1 MKNKLLITT
10 ALVALVSASNAYADA
25 LNITDGDN
33 ITIEADQWDESLQK
47 TNNIYDSIS
56 MTGGSLTGTPDID
69 GSLTVAGDAE
79 FSGGTVNLTGHYDDE
94 DENNEKYS
102 DISATGKVTISGDKT
117 IVNIEQADISANNG
131 FEISGGKITM
141 GKDAGLVGVTKI
153 SGGEINATNV
163 SDITSRDVEISG
175 GKLNLVN
182 DCELT
187 DSGNVTISD
196 KAEINVGKDSRLMA
210 ETSILDGKLDSEA
223 DNSINIYGGT
233 INLNDNTRMI
243 RGSINYDTAN
253 DTNALVTENINANVK
268 GGIEMTGGVVNMN
281 GTSSIE
287 VYTSDGKLALDGSG
301 ISGSSAEELLA
312 KAPTINVNGNN
323 AINSDIDIKDGL
335 IKINKGAA
343 LTSGDINLTSGNYA
357 SIIDLAGTLDANVI
371 GDGNTMGSDKA
382 QMTVWDAN
390 AKVKGT
396 VEGLTDLNIRSDLSL
411 ASAFEKGATY
421 IKNINVYGSNLN
433 LDNEKFNDAE
443 NLILNGKSTA
453 KLAKDFTVYNKLKVK
468 DGSTLDVGTSKLS
481 AGNVELF
488 EDATVNMKVAALDNH
503 GLIAADKITF
513 IGGNAEDGYVN
524 GANQNINLNITMENG
539 LVKKG
544 ETTDLTL
551 MTATNG
557 FDGDFNN
564 VKVSNNRY
572 EFEQTEAGKFKV
584 TGTATGEDIAKDA
597 GGSMNNAGTAA
608 AWVDG
613 DSFKAGTQAAAVAS
627 SLNELSQKAGSEQA
641 YIDALT
647 AIAPEVAPLVHK
659 TQTETTNQIFGAV
672 SSRLSGGSVASA
684 ANGMSS
690 GDSVFKRGAMWV
702 QGLFNKSKLDD
713 TSKAKGFDADST
725 GIAMGAEKYINDDV
739 KAGIGYA
746 YTNTDIDGF
755 MRDTDID
762 THTAMVYG
770 EYKPSNWY
778 VNGIATYSWSDY
790 SEKKNVAGNQVKA
803 DYDVDTIGLQAMTGY
818 DMQVKGFNLTPE
830 AGLRYVHISQD
841 AYKDS
846 ADQKVS
852 ANDADILTGVIGA
865 KASKDFAL
873 ENGMNL
879 RPEARLAMTYDLM
892 NDDNNSV
899 VTLAN
904 GSAYSV
910 NGEALDR
917 FGIEFGA
924 GLTADVN
931 DNVELSV
938 GYEGK
943 FREDYQDHT
952 GLFNAKYKF

>member
-10 ALVALVSASNAYADA
+10 ALAALVSASNAYADA
-25 LNITDGDN
+25 LNIADGDN

-94 DENNEKYS
+94 DEDNEKYS

-141 GKDAGLVGVTKI
+141 GEDAGLVGVTKI
-153 SGGEINATNV
+153 AGGEINATNV
-163 SDITSRDVEISG
+163 SDITSRNVEISG

-182 DCELT
+182 DSELT
-187 DSGNVTISD
+187 DSGNITISD
-196 KAEINVGKDSRLMA
+196 KAEINIGKDSRLMA
-210 ETSILDGKLDSEA
+210 ETSVLDGKLDSEA
-223 DNSINIYGGT
+223 NNSINISGGT
-233 INLNDNTRMI
+233 INLNDNARMI
-243 RGSINYDTAN
+243 RGSINYDTAS
-253 DTNALVTENINANVK
+253 DTNALVTENINTNVK

-287 VYTSDGKLALDGSG
+287 VYTTDGKLALDGSS
-301 ISGSSAEELLA
+301 ITGSSAEELLA
-312 KAPTINVNGNN
+312 KVPTINVNGNN
-323 AINSDIDIKDGL
+323 KIVSNVDVKDGL
-335 IKINKGAA
+335 IKVNKGAT

-357 SIIDLAGTLDANVI
+357 SIIDLAGTLDANV
-371 GDGNTMGSDKA
+371 TGSDKA
-382 QMTVWDAN
+382 QMTFFDSN
-390 AKVKGT
+390 AKIKGT
-396 VEGLTDLNIRSDLSL
+396 VDSIKDVNVRSNLSL
-411 ASAFEKGATY
+411 ASAFEKGATN
-421 IKNINVYGSNLN
+421 IDNINVYGSTLT
-433 LDNEKFNDAE
+433 LDNENFNEAK
-443 NLILNGKSTA
+443 NLILNEKSTA
-453 KLAKDFTVYNKLKVK
+453 KLAGDFTASNKVKVK
-468 DGSTLDVGTSKLS
+468 DGSILDLGTSTLNAK
-481 AGNVELF
+481 NVELF
-488 EDATVNMKVAALDNH
+488 EDAQVNLKVAALDNH
-503 GLIAADKITF
+503 GAIAASDKIIF
-513 IGGNAEDGYVN
+513 VGGNAEGGYVN
-524 GANQNINLNITMENG
+524 GANQNINLNVTMENG

-551 MTATNG
+551 LTATNG

-597 GGSMNNAGTAA
+597 GGSMNNAKTAA

-613 DSFKAGTQAAAVAS
+613 DSFKAGTQAAAIAS

-641 YIDALT
+641 YVDALT

-684 ANGMSS
+684 TNGMSS

-755 MRDTDID
+755 MRDTDVD

-803 DYDVDTIGLQAMTGY
+803 DYDVDTSGLQAMTGY

-841 AYKDS
+841 NYKDS

-904 GSAYSV
+904 GSAYQV

>member
-25 LNITDGDN
+25 LNIADGDTHK
-33 ITIEADQWDESLQK
+33 ITANETVDSLE
-47 TNNIYDSIS
+47 
-56 MTGGSLTGTPDID
+56 MTGGSLTGAADVEA
-69 GSLTVAGDAE
+69 SVNVSGDANI
-79 FSGGTVNLTGHYDDE
+79 SGGSVSLNGNYDE
-94 DENNEKYS
+94 D
-102 DISATGKVTISGDKT
+102 TGQYIEIGGNASISGDETK
-117 IVNIEQADISANNG
+117 INLNGGSGIAVNGRDSTFA
-131 FEISGGKITM
+131 ISGGNTTLTNHSTIH
-141 GKDAGLVGVTKI
+141 GVTEV
-153 SGGEINATNV
+153 SGGEIYADTQ
-163 SDITSRDVEISG
+163 SHISG
-175 GKLNLVN
+175 NEMSFNGGKISLNNGSDLRA
-182 DCELT
+182 
-187 DSGNVTISD
+187 SGDINISG
-196 KAEINVGKDSRLMA
+196 KAEINMGKDTLFLSETQAFDGVVNA
-210 ETSILDGKLDSEA
+210 ESDQ
-223 DNSINIYGGT
+223 SINISGGT
-233 INLNDNTRMI
+233 INLNDNAQFI
-243 RGSINYDTAN
+243 RGIMNRPAGADEE
-253 DTNALVTENINANVK
+253 LMTENIDAKVK
-268 GGIEMTGGVVNMN
+268 GNINMAGGTINMN
-281 GTSSIE
+281 GTSSIG

-335 IKINKGAA
+335 IKINKGAT

-357 SIIDLAGTLDANVI
+357 SIIDLAGTLNANVI
-371 GDGNTMGSDKA
+371 GDGNTMGADKA

-411 ASAFEKGATY
+411 ASAFEQGATY

-433 LDNEKFNDAE
+433 LDNEKFKDAE

-488 EDATVNMKVAALDNH
+488 EDATVNMKVAALDDH

-513 IGGNAEDGYVN
+513 IGGNATDGYVN
-524 GANQNINLNITMENG
+524 GANQNINLNVMIENG

-544 ETTDLTL
+544 ETSDLTL

-641 YIDALT
+641 YLNTLT
-647 AIAPEVAPLVHK
+647 AVAPEVAPLVHK

-725 GIAMGAEKYINDDV
+725 GLAMGAEKYINDDV

-755 MRDTDID
+755 MRDTDVD

-818 DMQVKGFNLTPE
+818 DMHVKGFNLTPE

-841 AYKDS
+841 SYKDS

>member
-25 LNITDGDN
+25 LNIADGDN

-79 FSGGTVNLTGHYDDE
+79 FSGGNVNLTGHYDDE
-94 DENNEKYS
+94 DEDNEKYS
-102 DISATGKVTISGDKT
+102 DISATGKVTISGDNT
-117 IVNIEQADISANNG
+117 VVNIEQADISANNG

-163 SDITSRDVEISG
+163 SDITSRNVEISG
-175 GKLNLVN
+175 GKITLVN
-182 DCELT
+182 DSELT
-187 DSGNVTISD
+187 DSGNITISD
-196 KAEINVGKDSRLMA
+196 KAEINIGKDSRLMT
-210 ETSILDGKLDSEA
+210 ETSVLDGKLDSEA
-223 DNSINIYGGT
+223 NNSINISGGT
-233 INLNDNTRMI
+233 INLNDNARMI
-243 RGSINYDTAN
+243 RGSINYDTAS

-287 VYTSDGKLALDGSG
+287 VYTTDGKLALDGSS
-301 ISGSSAEELLA
+301 ITGSSAEELLA

-323 AINSDIDIKDGL
+323 KIVSNVDVKDGL
-335 IKINKGAA
+335 IKVNKGAT

-357 SIIDLAGTLDANVI
+357 SIIDLAGTLDANV
-371 GDGNTMGSDKA
+371 TGSDKA
-382 QMTVWDAN
+382 QMTFFDSN
-390 AKVKGT
+390 AKIKGT
-396 VEGLTDLNIRSDLSL
+396 VDGIKDVNVRSNLSL
-411 ASAFEKGATY
+411 ASAFEKGATN
-421 IKNINVYGSNLN
+421 IDNINVYGSTLT
-433 LDNEKFNDAE
+433 LDNENFNEAK
-443 NLILNGKSTA
+443 NLILNEKSTA
-453 KLAKDFTVYNKLKVK
+453 KLAGDFTASNKVKVK
-468 DGSTLDVGTSKLS
+468 DGSILDLGTSTLNAK
-481 AGNVELF
+481 NVELF
-488 EDATVNMKVAALDNH
+488 EDAQVNLKVAALDNH
-503 GLIAADKITF
+503 GAIAASDKIIF
-513 IGGNAEDGYVN
+513 VGGNATDGYSN
-524 GANQNINLNITMENG
+524 GANKNINLNVTMENG

-564 VKVSNNRY
+564 VNVSNNRY
-572 EFEQTEAGKFKV
+572 SFEKTEAGKFKV

-641 YIDALT
+641 YVDALT
-647 AIAPEVAPLVHK
+647 AVAPEVAPLVHK

-672 SSRLSGGSVASA
+672 SSRLSGGSVTSA
-684 ANGMSS
+684 TNGMSS

-755 MRDTDID
+755 MRNTDVD

-841 AYKDS
+841 NYKDS

-904 GSAYSV
+904 GSAYQV

-931 DNVELSV
+931 DNVELSL

>member
-10 ALVALVSASNAYADA
+10 ALVALVSAGNAYADA
-25 LNITDGDN
+25 LNIADGDN

-69 GSLTVAGDAE
+69 GSLTVADDAE

-94 DENNEKYS
+94 DEDNEKYS
-102 DISATGKVTISGDKT
+102 DISATGKVTISGDNT
-117 IVNIEQADISANNG
+117 VVNIEQADISANNG

-163 SDITSRDVEISG
+163 SDITSRNVEISG
-175 GKLNLVN
+175 GKITLVN
-182 DCELT
+182 DSELT
-187 DSGNVTISD
+187 DSGNITISD
-196 KAEINVGKDSRLMA
+196 KAEINIGKDSRLMA

-223 DNSINIYGGT
+223 NNSINISGGT
-233 INLNDNTRMI
+233 INLNDNARMI
-243 RGSINYDTAN
+243 RGSINYDT
-253 DTNALVTENINANVK
+253 TNALVTENINANVK

-287 VYTSDGKLALDGSG
+287 VYTTDGKLALDGSG

-323 AINSDIDIKDGL
+323 KIVSDVDVKDGL
-335 IKINKGAA
+335 IKVNKGAT
-343 LTSGDINLTSGNYA
+343 LTSGDINLTSGKFA
-357 SIIDLAGTLDANVI
+357 SIIDLAGTLDANV
-371 GDGNTMGSDKA
+371 TGSDKA
-382 QMTVWDAN
+382 QMTFFDSN
-390 AKVKGT
+390 AKIKGT
-396 VEGLTDLNIRSDLSL
+396 VDGIKDVNVRSNLSL
-411 ASAFEKGATY
+411 ASAFEKGATN
-421 IKNINVYGSNLN
+421 IDNINVYGSTLT
-433 LDNEKFNDAE
+433 LDNENFNEAK
-443 NLILNGKSTA
+443 NLILNEKSTA
-453 KLAKDFTVYNKLKVK
+453 KLAGDFTASNKVKVK
-468 DGSTLDVGTSKLS
+468 DGSILDLGTSTLNAK
-481 AGNVELF
+481 NVELF
-488 EDATVNMKVAALDNH
+488 EDAQVNLKVAALDNH
-503 GLIAADKITF
+503 GAIAASDKIIF
-513 IGGNAEDGYVN
+513 VGGNAEDGYSN
-524 GANQNINLNITMENG
+524 GANKNINLNVTMENG

-564 VKVSNNRY
+564 VNVSNNRY
-572 EFEQTEAGKFKV
+572 SFEKTEAGKFKV

-627 SLNELSQKAGSEQA
+627 SLNELSQKVGSEQA
-641 YIDALT
+641 YLDALT
-647 AIAPEVAPLVHK
+647 AVAPEVAPLVHK

-684 ANGMSS
+684 SNGMSS

-755 MRDTDID
+755 MRNTDVD

-830 AGLRYVHISQD
+830 AGLRYVHIKQD
-841 AYKDS
+841 GYKDS

-904 GSAYSV
+904 GSAYAV
-910 NGEALDR
+910 EGEALDR

-924 GLTADVN
+924 GFTADVN

>member
-10 ALVALVSASNAYADA
+10 ALVALVSAGNAYADA
-25 LNITDGDN
+25 LNIADGDTHK
-33 ITIEADQWDESLQK
+33 ITANEMVDSLE
-47 TNNIYDSIS
+47 
-56 MTGGSLTGTPDID
+56 MTGGSLTGAADVEA
-69 GSLTVAGDAE
+69 SVNVSGDANI
-79 FSGGTVNLTGHYDDE
+79 SGGSVSLNGNYDE
-94 DENNEKYS
+94 DTGQYIEIGGNAN
-102 DISATGKVTISGDKT
+102 ISGDETKINLNGGSGIAVNGRDSTFTISGGNTTLTNHST
-117 IVNIEQADISANNG
+117 IH
-131 FEISGGKITM
+131 
-141 GKDAGLVGVTKI
+141 GVTEV
-153 SGGEINATNV
+153 SGGEIYADTQ
-163 SDITSRDVEISG
+163 SHISG
-175 GKLNLVN
+175 NEMSFNGGKISLNNGSDL
-182 DCELT
+182 LA
-187 DSGNVTISD
+187 SGDINISGET
-196 KAEINVGKDSRLMA
+196 EINMGKDTLFLSETQAFDGVVSA
-210 ETSILDGKLDSEA
+210 ESDQ
-223 DNSINIYGGT
+223 SINISGGT
-233 INLNDNTRMI
+233 INLNDNAQFI
-243 RGSINYDTAN
+243 RGVMNYPADA
-253 DTNALVTENINANVK
+253 DEELMTENIDAKVK
-268 GGIEMTGGVVNMN
+268 GGIEMTGGTINMN
-281 GTSSIE
+281 GTSSIG

-312 KAPTINVNGNN
+312 QAPTINVNGNN
-323 AINSDIDIKDGL
+323 AINSDINIKDGL
-335 IKINKGAA
+335 IKVNKGAT
-343 LTSGDINLTSGNYA
+343 LTSGGINLTSGNYA
-357 SIIDLAGTLDANVI
+357 SIIDLAGTLDANV
-371 GDGNTMGSDKA
+371 TGSDKA
-382 QMTVWDAN
+382 QMTFFDSN
-390 AKVKGT
+390 AKIKGT
-396 VEGLTDLNIRSDLSL
+396 VDSIKDVNVRSNLSL
-411 ASAFEKGATY
+411 ASAFEKGATN
-421 IKNINVYGSNLN
+421 IDNINVYGSTLS
-433 LDNEKFNDAE
+433 LDNENFNEAK
-443 NLILNGKSTA
+443 NLILNEKSTA
-453 KLAKDFTVYNKLKVK
+453 KLAGDFTASNKVKIK
-468 DGSTLDVGTSKLS
+468 DGSILDLGTSTLNAK
-481 AGNVELF
+481 NVELF
-488 EDATVNMKVAALDNH
+488 EDAQVNLKVAALDNH

-524 GANQNINLNITMENG
+524 GANQNINLNVTMENG

-564 VKVSNNRY
+564 VNVSNNRY
-572 EFEQTEAGKFKV
+572 SFEKTEAGKFKV
-584 TGTATGEDIAKDA
+584 TGTATGKDIAKDA

-627 SLNELSQKAGSEQA
+627 SLNELSQKVGSEQA
-641 YIDALT
+641 YVDALT
-647 AIAPEVAPLVHK
+647 AVAPEVAPLVHK

-684 ANGMSS
+684 SNGMSS

-725 GIAMGAEKYINDDV
+725 GIAMGAEKYINDDI

-755 MRDTDID
+755 MRDTDVD

-790 SEKKNVAGNQVKA
+790 SEKRNVAGNQVKA

-841 AYKDS
+841 SYKDS

-873 ENGMNL
+873 ENGINL

-904 GSAYSV
+904 GSAYQV

>member
-1 MKNKLLITT
+1 MKNRLLITT
-10 ALVALVSASNAYADA
+10 ALVALVSAGNAYADA
-25 LNITDGDN
+25 LNITDGDTHK
-33 ITIEADQWDESLQK
+33 ITANETVDSLE
-47 TNNIYDSIS
+47 
-56 MTGGSLTGTPDID
+56 MTGGSLTGAADVEA
-69 GSLTVAGDAE
+69 SVNVSGDANI
-79 FSGGTVNLTGHYDDE
+79 SGGSVSLNGNYDE
-94 DENNEKYS
+94 D
-102 DISATGKVTISGDKT
+102 TGQYIEIGGNASISGDETK
-117 IVNIEQADISANNG
+117 INLNGGSAIAVNERDRTFA
-131 FEISGGKITM
+131 ISGGNTTLTNHSVIHGITE
-141 GKDAGLVGVTKI
+141 V
-153 SGGEINATNV
+153 SGGEIYADTQ
-163 SDITSRDVEISG
+163 SHISG
-175 GKLNLVN
+175 NEMSFNGGKISLNNGSDLRA
-182 DCELT
+182 
-187 DSGNVTISD
+187 SGDINISGEI
-196 KAEINVGKDSRLMA
+196 EINMGKDTLFLSETQAFDGVVNA
-210 ETSILDGKLDSEA
+210 ESDQ
-223 DNSINIYGGT
+223 SINISGGT
-233 INLNDNTRMI
+233 INLNDNAQFI
-243 RGSINYDTAN
+243 RGIMNRPAGADEE
-253 DTNALVTENINANVK
+253 LMTENIDAKVK
-268 GGIEMTGGVVNMN
+268 GNINMAGGTINMN
-281 GTSSIE
+281 GTSSIG

-335 IKINKGAA
+335 IKINKGAT

-357 SIIDLAGTLDANVI
+357 SIIDLAGTLNANVI
-371 GDGNTMGSDKA
+371 GDGNTMGADKA

-411 ASAFEKGATY
+411 ASAFEQGATY

-433 LDNEKFNDAE
+433 LDNEKFKDAE

-488 EDATVNMKVAALDNH
+488 EDATVNMKVAALDDH

-513 IGGNAEDGYVN
+513 IGGNATDGYVN
-524 GANQNINLNITMENG
+524 GANQNINLNVMMENG

-551 MTATNG
+551 LTATNG
-557 FDGDFNN
+557 FEGDFNN

-613 DSFKAGTQAAAVAS
+613 DSFKAGTQAAMVAS

-641 YIDALT
+641 YVDALT
-647 AIAPEVAPLVHK
+647 AVAPEVAPLVHK

-672 SSRLSGGSVASA
+672 SSRLSGGSVTSA

-755 MRDTDID
+755 MRDTDVD

-841 AYKDS
+841 SYKDS

>member
-1 MKNKLLITT
+1 
-10 ALVALVSASNAYADA
+10 
-25 LNITDGDN
+25 
-33 ITIEADQWDESLQK
+33 
-47 TNNIYDSIS
+47 
-56 MTGGSLTGTPDID
+56 
-69 GSLTVAGDAE
+69 
-79 FSGGTVNLTGHYDDE
+79 
-94 DENNEKYS
+94 
-102 DISATGKVTISGDKT
+102 
-117 IVNIEQADISANNG
+117 
-131 FEISGGKITM
+131 
-141 GKDAGLVGVTKI
+141 
-153 SGGEINATNV
+153 
-163 SDITSRDVEISG
+163 
-175 GKLNLVN
+175 
-182 DCELT
+182 
-187 DSGNVTISD
+187 
-196 KAEINVGKDSRLMA
+196 
-210 ETSILDGKLDSEA
+210 
-223 DNSINIYGGT
+223 
-233 INLNDNTRMI
+233 
-243 RGSINYDTAN
+243 
-253 DTNALVTENINANVK
+253 
-268 GGIEMTGGVVNMN
+268 
-281 GTSSIE
+281 
-287 VYTSDGKLALDGSG
+287 
-301 ISGSSAEELLA
+301 
-312 KAPTINVNGNN
+312 
-323 AINSDIDIKDGL
+323 
-335 IKINKGAA
+335 
-343 LTSGDINLTSGNYA
+343 
-357 SIIDLAGTLDANVI
+357 
-371 GDGNTMGSDKA
+371 
-382 QMTVWDAN
+382 
-390 AKVKGT
+390 
-396 VEGLTDLNIRSDLSL
+396 
-411 ASAFEKGATY
+411 
-421 IKNINVYGSNLN
+421 
-433 LDNEKFNDAE
+433 
-443 NLILNGKSTA
+443 
-453 KLAKDFTVYNKLKVK
+453 
-468 DGSTLDVGTSKLS
+468 
-481 AGNVELF
+481 
-488 EDATVNMKVAALDNH
+488 
-503 GLIAADKITF
+503 
-513 IGGNAEDGYVN
+513 
-524 GANQNINLNITMENG
+524 
-539 LVKKG
+539 
-544 ETTDLTL
+544 

-557 FDGDFNN
+557 FEGDFNN

-597 GGSMNNAGTAA
+597 GGSKNNAKTAA

-613 DSFKAGTQAAAVAS
+613 DSFKAGTQAAAIAS
-627 SLNELSQKAGSEQA
+627 NLNELSQKAGSEQA

-647 AIAPEVAPLVHK
+647 AVAPEVAPLVHK

-755 MRDTDID
+755 MRDTDVD

-818 DMQVKGFNLTPE
+818 DMQVKSFNLTPE

-841 AYKDS
+841 SYKDS

-904 GSAYSV
+904 GSAYQV

>member
-10 ALVALVSASNAYADA
+10 ALVALVSAGNAYADA
-25 LNITDGDN
+25 LNIADGDTHK
-33 ITIEADQWDESLQK
+33 ITANETVDSLE
-47 TNNIYDSIS
+47 
-56 MTGGSLTGTPDID
+56 MTGGSLTGAADVEA
-69 GSLTVAGDAE
+69 SVNVSGDANI
-79 FSGGTVNLTGHYDDE
+79 SGGSVSLNGNYDE
-94 DENNEKYS
+94 D
-102 DISATGKVTISGDKT
+102 TGQYIEIVGNASISGDETK
-117 IVNIEQADISANNG
+117 INLNGGSGIAVNGRDSTFA
-131 FEISGGKITM
+131 ISGGNTTLTNHSTIH
-141 GKDAGLVGVTKI
+141 GVTEV
-153 SGGEINATNV
+153 SGGEIYADTQ
-163 SDITSRDVEISG
+163 SHISG
-175 GKLNLVN
+175 NEMSFNGGKISLNNGSDLRA
-182 DCELT
+182 
-187 DSGNVTISD
+187 SGDINISG
-196 KAEINVGKDSRLMA
+196 KAEINMGKDTLFLSETQAFDGVVNA
-210 ETSILDGKLDSEA
+210 ESDQ
-223 DNSINIYGGT
+223 SINISGGT
-233 INLNDNTRMI
+233 INLNDNAQFI
-243 RGSINYDTAN
+243 RGVMNYPADADEELMTENIDAKVKGSINM
-253 DTNALVTENINANVK
+253 I
-268 GGIEMTGGVVNMN
+268 GGVINMN
-281 GTSSIE
+281 GTSFIG

-335 IKINKGAA
+335 IKVNKGAT

-411 ASAFEKGATY
+411 ASAFEQGATY

-488 EDATVNMKVAALDNH
+488 EDATVNMKVATLDNH

-513 IGGNAEDGYVN
+513 IGGNAEDGYSN
-524 GANQNINLNITMENG
+524 GANKNINLNVTMENG

-551 MTATNG
+551 LTATNG

-572 EFEQTEAGKFKV
+572 EFEQIEAGKFEV

-597 GGSMNNAGTAA
+597 GGSINNAGTAA

-613 DSFKAGTQAAAVAS
+613 DSFKAGTQAAMVAS
-627 SLNELSQKAGSEQA
+627 SLNELSQKTGSEQA
-641 YIDALT
+641 YVDALT
-647 AIAPEVAPLVHK
+647 AVAPEVAPLVHK
-659 TQTETTNQIFGAV
+659 TQTETTNQIFNAV

-755 MRDTDID
+755 MRDTDVD

-790 SEKKNVAGNQVKA
+790 TEKKNVAGNQVKA

-841 AYKDS
+841 SYKDS

-904 GSAYSV
+904 GSAYQV

>member
-10 ALVALVSASNAYADA
+10 ALVALVTASNAYAEA
-25 LNITDGDN
+25 LNIANGDN
-33 ITIEADQWDESLQK
+33 ITIEADQWDDTFQK

-79 FSGGTVNLTGHYDDE
+79 FSGGNVNLTGHYDDE
-94 DENNEKYS
+94 DEDNEKYS

-153 SGGEINATNV
+153 SGGEVNATNV
-163 SDITSRDVEISG
+163 SDITSRNVEISG
-175 GKLNLVN
+175 GKITLVN
-182 DCELT
+182 DSELT
-187 DSGNVTISD
+187 DSGNITISD
-196 KAEINVGKDSRLMA
+196 KAEINIGKDSRLIA
-210 ETSILDGKLDSEA
+210 ETSIPDGKLDVEA
-223 DNSINIYGGT
+223 DNSINISGGT
-233 INLNDNTRMI
+233 INLNDNARMI
-243 RGSINYDTAN
+243 RGSINYDTAS
-253 DTNALVTENINANVK
+253 DTNALVTENVDANVK
-268 GGIEMTGGVVNMN
+268 GGIKMTGGVVNMN

-287 VYTSDGKLALDGSG
+287 VYTTDGKLALDGSA
-301 ISGSSAEELLA
+301 ITGSTAEELLS

-323 AINSDIDIKDGL
+323 KIISDVDVKDGL
-335 IKINKGAA
+335 INVNKGAY
-343 LTSGDINLTSGNYA
+343 LTSGDINLASGNFA
-357 SIIDLAGTLDANVI
+357 SIIDLAGTLDANV
-371 GDGNTMGSDKA
+371 TGSDKA
-382 QMTVWDAN
+382 QMTFLDSA

-396 VEGLTDLNIRSDLSL
+396 VDGIKDINVRSNLSL
-411 ASAFEKGATY
+411 ASAFEKGATN
-421 IKNINVYGSNLN
+421 IDNINVYGSTLN
-433 LDNEKFNDAE
+433 LDNENFNEAK
-443 NLILNGKSTA
+443 NLILNNKSTA
-453 KLAKDFTVYNKLKVK
+453 KLAGDFTASNKVKVK
-468 DGSTLDVGTSKLS
+468 DGSILDLGTSTLNAK
-481 AGNVELF
+481 NVELF
-488 EDATVNMKVAALDNH
+488 EDAQVNLKVAALDNH
-503 GLIAADKITF
+503 GAIAASDKIIF
-513 IGGNAEDGYVN
+513 VGGNDEDGYSN
-524 GANQNINLNITMENG
+524 GANKNINLNVTMENG

-551 MTATNG
+551 LTAANG
-557 FDGDFNN
+557 FDGDFN
-564 VKVSNNRY
+564 KVNIANNRY
-572 EFEQTEAGKFKV
+572 SFEKTEAGKFKV

-613 DSFKAGTQAAAVAS
+613 DTFKAGTQAAAVAS
-627 SLNELSQKAGSEQA
+627 SLNELSQKVGSEQA
-641 YIDALT
+641 YLDALT
-647 AIAPEVAPLVHK
+647 AVAPEVAPLVHK

-690 GDSVFKRGAMWV
+690 GDSIFKRGAMWV

-755 MRDTDID
+755 MRDTDVD

-818 DMQVKGFNLTPE
+818 DMQVKSFNLTPE

-841 AYKDS
+841 NYKDS

-904 GSAYSV
+904 GSAYQV

>member
-1 MKNKLLITT
+1 MCIR
-10 ALVALVSASNAYADA
+10 
-25 LNITDGDN
+25 
-33 ITIEADQWDESLQK
+33 
-47 TNNIYDSIS
+47 DS
-56 MTGGSLTGTPDID
+56 
-69 GSLTVAGDAE
+69 
-79 FSGGTVNLTGHYDDE
+79 
-94 DENNEKYS
+94 
-102 DISATGKVTISGDKT
+102 
-117 IVNIEQADISANNG
+117 
-131 FEISGGKITM
+131 
-141 GKDAGLVGVTKI
+141 
-153 SGGEINATNV
+153 
-163 SDITSRDVEISG
+163 
-175 GKLNLVN
+175 
-182 DCELT
+182 
-187 DSGNVTISD
+187 
-196 KAEINVGKDSRLMA
+196 
-210 ETSILDGKLDSEA
+210 
-223 DNSINIYGGT
+223 
-233 INLNDNTRMI
+233 
-243 RGSINYDTAN
+243 
-253 DTNALVTENINANVK
+253 
-268 GGIEMTGGVVNMN
+268 
-281 GTSSIE
+281 
-287 VYTSDGKLALDGSG
+287 
-301 ISGSSAEELLA
+301 
-312 KAPTINVNGNN
+312 
-323 AINSDIDIKDGL
+323 SDIDIKDGL
-335 IKINKGAA
+335 IKINKGAT

-357 SIIDLAGTLDANVI
+357 SIIDLAGTLNANVI
-371 GDGNTMGSDKA
+371 GDGNTMGSDKV

-411 ASAFEKGATY
+411 ASAFEQGATY

-488 EDATVNMKVAALDNH
+488 EDATVDMKVAALDNH

-524 GANQNINLNITMENG
+524 GANQNINLNVTMENG

-557 FDGDFNN
+557 FEGDFNN

-597 GGSMNNAGTAA
+597 GGSKNNAKTAA

-613 DSFKAGTQAAAVAS
+613 DSFKAGTQAAAIAS
-627 SLNELSQKAGSEQA
+627 NLNELSQKAGSEQA

-647 AIAPEVAPLVHK
+647 AVAPEVAPLVHK

-702 QGLFNKSKLDD
+702 QGLFNKSKLDA

-755 MRDTDID
+755 MRDTDVD

-818 DMQVKGFNLTPE
+818 DMQVKSFNLTPE

-841 AYKDS
+841 SYKDS

-904 GSAYSV
+904 GSAYQV

>member
-10 ALVALVSASNAYADA
+10 ALVALVSASNAYADT
-25 LNITDGDN
+25 LNIADGDTHK
-33 ITIEADQWDESLQK
+33 ITANETVDSLE
-47 TNNIYDSIS
+47 
-56 MTGGSLTGTPDID
+56 MTGGSLTGAADVD
-69 GSLTVAGDAE
+69 GSMTVSGNANI
-79 FSGGTVNLTGHYDDE
+79 SGGTVRLTGHYDDE
-94 DENNEKYS
+94 DEDNEKYS

-117 IVNIEQADISANNG
+117 IVNIEQADISAQNG

-141 GKDAGLVGVTKI
+141 GKDAGLVGVTQI

-182 DCELT
+182 DSELT
-187 DSGNVTISD
+187 DSGNITISD
-196 KAEINVGKDSRLMA
+196 KAEINIGKDSRLIA

-223 DNSINIYGGT
+223 NNSINISGGT
-233 INLNDNTRMI
+233 INLNDNARMI
-243 RGSINYDTAN
+243 RGSINYDTAS

-287 VYTSDGKLALDGSG
+287 VYTTDGKLALDGSS
-301 ISGSSAEELLA
+301 ITGSSAEELLA

-323 AINSDIDIKDGL
+323 KIVSNVDVKDGL
-335 IKINKGAA
+335 IKVNKGAT

-357 SIIDLAGTLDANVI
+357 SIIDLAGTLDANV
-371 GDGNTMGSDKA
+371 TGSDKA
-382 QMTVWDAN
+382 QMTFFDSN
-390 AKVKGT
+390 AKIKGT
-396 VEGLTDLNIRSDLSL
+396 VDSIKDVNVRSNLSL
-411 ASAFEKGATY
+411 ASAFEKGATN
-421 IKNINVYGSNLN
+421 IDNINVYGSTLT
-433 LDNEKFNDAE
+433 LDNENFNEAK
-443 NLILNGKSTA
+443 NLILNEKSTA
-453 KLAKDFTVYNKLKVK
+453 KLAGDFTASNKVKVK
-468 DGSTLDVGTSKLS
+468 DGSILDLGTSTLNAK
-481 AGNVELF
+481 NVELF
-488 EDATVNMKVAALDNH
+488 EDAQVNLKVAALDNH
-503 GLIAADKITF
+503 GAIAASDKIIF
-513 IGGNAEDGYVN
+513 VGGNAEDGYSN
-524 GANQNINLNITMENG
+524 GANKNINLNVTMENG

-564 VKVSNNRY
+564 VNVSNNRY
-572 EFEQTEAGKFKV
+572 SFEKTEAGKFKV

-613 DSFKAGTQAAAVAS
+613 DTFKAGTQAAAVAS
-627 SLNELSQKAGSEQA
+627 SLNELSQKVGSEQA
-641 YIDALT
+641 YLDALT
-647 AIAPEVAPLVHK
+647 AVAPEVAPLVHK

-684 ANGMSS
+684 SNGMSS

-713 TSKAKGFDADST
+713 TSEAKGFDADST
-725 GIAMGAEKYINDDV
+725 GIAMGAEKYINDDI

-755 MRDTDID
+755 MRDTDVD

-841 AYKDS
+841 SYKDS

-904 GSAYSV
+904 GSAYQV
-910 NGEALDR
+910 NGEALNR

-924 GLTADVN
+924 GLTTDVN

>member
-25 LNITDGDN
+25 LNIADGDTHK
-33 ITIEADQWDESLQK
+33 ITANETVDSLE
-47 TNNIYDSIS
+47 
-56 MTGGSLTGTPDID
+56 MTGG
-69 GSLTVAGDAE
+69 
-79 FSGGTVNLTGHYDDE
+79 NLTGAADVEASVNVSGDANISGGSVSLNGNYDE
-94 DENNEKYS
+94 D
-102 DISATGKVTISGDKT
+102 TGQYIEIGGNASISGDETK
-117 IVNIEQADISANNG
+117 INLNGGSAIAVNERDSTFA
-131 FEISGGKITM
+131 ISGGNTTLTNHSVIHGITE
-141 GKDAGLVGVTKI
+141 V
-153 SGGEINATNV
+153 SGGEIYADTQ
-163 SDITSRDVEISG
+163 SHISG
-175 GKLNLVN
+175 NEMSFNGGKISLNNGSDLRA
-182 DCELT
+182 
-187 DSGNVTISD
+187 SGDINISGEI
-196 KAEINVGKDSRLMA
+196 EINMGKDTLFLSETQAFDGVVNA
-210 ETSILDGKLDSEA
+210 ESDQ
-223 DNSINIYGGT
+223 SINISGGT
-233 INLNDNTRMI
+233 INLNDNAQFI
-243 RGSINYDTAN
+243 RGIMNRPAGADEE
-253 DTNALVTENINANVK
+253 LMTENIDAKVK
-268 GGIEMTGGVVNMN
+268 GNINMAGGTINMN
-281 GTSSIE
+281 GTSSIG

-301 ISGSSAEELLA
+301 ISDSSAEELLA

-335 IKINKGAA
+335 IKINKGAT

-357 SIIDLAGTLDANVI
+357 SIIDLAGTLNANVI
-371 GDGNTMGSDKA
+371 GDGNTMGADKA

-411 ASAFEKGATY
+411 ASAFEQGATY

-433 LDNEKFNDAE
+433 LDNEKFKDAE

-488 EDATVNMKVAALDNH
+488 EDAQVNMKVAALDNH

-513 IGGNAEDGYVN
+513 IGGNATDGYVN

-641 YIDALT
+641 YLNALT
-647 AIAPEVAPLVHK
+647 AVAPEVAPLVHK

-725 GIAMGAEKYINDDV
+725 GLAMGAEKYINDDV

-755 MRDTDID
+755 MRDTDVD

-841 AYKDS
+841 SYKDS

-904 GSAYSV
+904 GSAYQV

-952 GLFNAKYKF
+952 GLLNAKYKF

>member
-10 ALVALVSASNAYADA
+10 ALVALVSAGNAYADA

-33 ITIEADQWDESLQK
+33 ITIEADQWDDTFQK

-79 FSGGTVNLTGHYDDE
+79 FSGGAVNLTGHYDDE
-94 DENNEKYS
+94 DEDNEKYS
-102 DISATGKVTISGDKT
+102 DISATGKVTISGDNT
-117 IVNIEQADISANNG
+117 VVNIEQADISANNG

-163 SDITSRDVEISG
+163 SDITSRNVEISG

-182 DCELT
+182 DSELT
-187 DSGNVTISD
+187 DSGNITISD
-196 KAEINVGKDSRLMA
+196 KAEINIGKDSRLMA
-210 ETSILDGKLDSEA
+210 ETSIQDGKLDSEA
-223 DNSINIYGGT
+223 NNSINISGGT
-233 INLNDNTRMI
+233 INLNDNARMI
-243 RGSINYDTAN
+243 RGSINYDTTN
-253 DTNALVTENINANVK
+253 DTNALVTENTNANVK
-268 GGIEMTGGVVNMN
+268 GGIKMTGGVVNMN

-287 VYTSDGKLALDGSG
+287 VYTTDGKMALDGSS
-301 ISGSSAEELLA
+301 ITGSTAEELLA

-323 AINSDIDIKDGL
+323 KIVSDVDVKDGL
-335 IKINKGAA
+335 IKVNKGAT
-343 LTSGDINLTSGNYA
+343 LTSGDINLTSGNFA
-357 SIIDLAGTLDANVI
+357 SIIDLAGTLDANV
-371 GDGNTMGSDKA
+371 TGSDKA
-382 QMTVWDAN
+382 QMTFFDSN
-390 AKVKGT
+390 AKIKGT
-396 VEGLTDLNIRSDLSL
+396 VDSIKDVNIRSNLSL
-411 ASAFEKGATY
+411 ASAFEKGATN
-421 IKNINVYGSNLN
+421 IDNINVYGSTLTM
-433 LDNEKFNDAE
+433 DNENFNEAK
-443 NLILNGKSTA
+443 NLILNEKSTA
-453 KLAKDFTVYNKLKVK
+453 KLAGDFTASNKVKVK
-468 DGSTLDVGTSKLS
+468 DGSILDLGTSTLNAK
-481 AGNVELF
+481 NVELF
-488 EDATVNMKVAALDNH
+488 EDAQVNLKVVALDNH
-503 GLIAADKITF
+503 GAIAASDKITF
-513 IGGNAEDGYVN
+513 IGGNATDGYVN
-524 GANQNINLNITMENG
+524 GANKNINLNVTMENG

-551 MTATNG
+551 LTAING

-755 MRDTDID
+755 MRDTDVD

>member
-10 ALVALVSASNAYADA
+10 ALAALVSASNAYADA
-25 LNITDGDN
+25 LNIADGDN

-94 DENNEKYS
+94 DEDNEKYS

-141 GKDAGLVGVTKI
+141 GEDAGLVGVTKI
-153 SGGEINATNV
+153 AGGEINATNV
-163 SDITSRDVEISG
+163 SDITSRNVEISG

-182 DCELT
+182 DSELT
-187 DSGNVTISD
+187 DSGNITISD
-196 KAEINVGKDSRLMA
+196 KAEINIGKDSRLMA
-210 ETSILDGKLDSEA
+210 ETSVLDGKLDSEA
-223 DNSINIYGGT
+223 NNSINISGGT
-233 INLNDNTRMI
+233 INLNDNARMI
-243 RGSINYDTAN
+243 RGSINYDTAS
-253 DTNALVTENINANVK
+253 DTNALVTENINTNVK

-287 VYTSDGKLALDGSG
+287 VYTTDGKLALDGSS
-301 ISGSSAEELLA
+301 ITGSSAEELLA
-312 KAPTINVNGNN
+312 KVPTINVNGNN
-323 AINSDIDIKDGL
+323 KIVSNVDVKDGL
-335 IKINKGAA
+335 IKVNKGAT

-357 SIIDLAGTLDANVI
+357 SIIDLAGTLDANV
-371 GDGNTMGSDKA
+371 TGSDKA
-382 QMTVWDAN
+382 QMTFFDSN
-390 AKVKGT
+390 AKIKGT
-396 VEGLTDLNIRSDLSL
+396 VDSIKDVNVRSNLSL
-411 ASAFEKGATY
+411 ASAFEKGATN
-421 IKNINVYGSNLN
+421 IDNINVYGSTLT
-433 LDNEKFNDAE
+433 LDNENFNEAK
-443 NLILNGKSTA
+443 NLILNEKSTA
-453 KLAKDFTVYNKLKVK
+453 KLAGDFTASNKVKVK
-468 DGSTLDVGTSKLS
+468 DGSILDLGTSTLNAK
-481 AGNVELF
+481 NVELF
-488 EDATVNMKVAALDNH
+488 EDAQVNLKVAALDNH
-503 GLIAADKITF
+503 GAIAASDKIIF
-513 IGGNAEDGYVN
+513 VGGNAEDGYVN
-524 GANQNINLNITMENG
+524 GANQNINLNVTMENG

-551 MTATNG
+551 LTATNG

-597 GGSMNNAGTAA
+597 GGSMNNAKTAA

-613 DSFKAGTQAAAVAS
+613 DSFKAGTQAAAIAS

-641 YIDALT
+641 YVDALT

-684 ANGMSS
+684 TNGMSS

-755 MRDTDID
+755 MRDTDVD

-803 DYDVDTIGLQAMTGY
+803 DYDVDTSGLQAMTGY

-841 AYKDS
+841 NYKDS

-904 GSAYSV
+904 GSAYQV

>member
-1 MKNKLLITT
+1 MKNRLLITT
-10 ALVALVSASNAYADA
+10 ALVALVSAGNAYADA
-25 LNITDGDN
+25 LNITDGDTHK
-33 ITIEADQWDESLQK
+33 ITANETVDSLE
-47 TNNIYDSIS
+47 
-56 MTGGSLTGTPDID
+56 MTGGSLTGAADVEA
-69 GSLTVAGDAE
+69 SVNVSGDANI
-79 FSGGTVNLTGHYDDE
+79 SGGSVSLNGNYDE
-94 DENNEKYS
+94 D
-102 DISATGKVTISGDKT
+102 TGQYIEIGGNASISGDETK
-117 IVNIEQADISANNG
+117 INLNGGSAIAVNERDRTFA
-131 FEISGGKITM
+131 ISGGNTTLTNHSVIHGITE
-141 GKDAGLVGVTKI
+141 V
-153 SGGEINATNV
+153 SGGEIYADTQ
-163 SDITSRDVEISG
+163 SHISG
-175 GKLNLVN
+175 NEMSFNGGKISLNNGSDLRA
-182 DCELT
+182 
-187 DSGNVTISD
+187 SGDINISGEI
-196 KAEINVGKDSRLMA
+196 EINMGKDTLFLSETQAFDGVVNA
-210 ETSILDGKLDSEA
+210 ESDQ
-223 DNSINIYGGT
+223 SINISGGT
-233 INLNDNTRMI
+233 INLNDNAQFI
-243 RGSINYDTAN
+243 RGIMNRPAGADEE
-253 DTNALVTENINANVK
+253 LMTENIDAKVK
-268 GGIEMTGGVVNMN
+268 GNINMAGGTINMN
-281 GTSSIE
+281 GTSSIG

-335 IKINKGAA
+335 IKINKGAT

-357 SIIDLAGTLDANVI
+357 SIIDLAGTLNANVI
-371 GDGNTMGSDKA
+371 GDGNTMGADKA

-411 ASAFEKGATY
+411 ASAFEQGATY

-433 LDNEKFNDAE
+433 LDNEKFKDAE

-488 EDATVNMKVAALDNH
+488 EDATVNMKVAALDDH

-513 IGGNAEDGYVN
+513 IGGNATDGYVN
-524 GANQNINLNITMENG
+524 GANQNINLNVMMENG

-551 MTATNG
+551 LTATNG
-557 FDGDFNN
+557 FEGDFNN

-613 DSFKAGTQAAAVAS
+613 DSFKAGTQAAMVAS

-641 YIDALT
+641 YVDALT
-647 AIAPEVAPLVHK
+647 AVAPEVAPLVHK

-672 SSRLSGGSVASA
+672 SSRLSGGSVTSA

-755 MRDTDID
+755 MRDTDVD

-790 SEKKNVAGNQVKA
+790 SEKKNAAGNQVKA

-841 AYKDS
+841 SYKDS

>member
-25 LNITDGDN
+25 LNIADGDTHK
-33 ITIEADQWDESLQK
+33 ITANETVDSLE
-47 TNNIYDSIS
+47 
-56 MTGGSLTGTPDID
+56 MTGGSLTGAADVEA
-69 GSLTVAGDAE
+69 SVNVSGDANI
-79 FSGGTVNLTGHYDDE
+79 SGGSVSLNGNYDE
-94 DENNEKYS
+94 D
-102 DISATGKVTISGDKT
+102 TGQYIEIGGNASISGDETK
-117 IVNIEQADISANNG
+117 INLNGGSAIAVNGRDSTFA
-131 FEISGGKITM
+131 ISGGNTTLTNHSVIHGITE
-141 GKDAGLVGVTKI
+141 V
-153 SGGEINATNV
+153 SGGEIYADTQ
-163 SDITSRDVEISG
+163 SHISG
-175 GKLNLVN
+175 NEMSFNGGKISLNNGSDLRA
-182 DCELT
+182 
-187 DSGNVTISD
+187 SGDINISG
-196 KAEINVGKDSRLMA
+196 KAEINMGKDTLFLSETQAFDGVVNA
-210 ETSILDGKLDSEA
+210 ESDQ
-223 DNSINIYGGT
+223 SINISGGT
-233 INLNDNTRMI
+233 INLNDNAQFI
-243 RGSINYDTAN
+243 RGVMNYPADADEELMTENIDAKVKGSINMA
-253 DTNALVTENINANVK
+253 
-268 GGIEMTGGVVNMN
+268 GGIINMN
-281 GTSSIE
+281 GTSSIG

-301 ISGSSAEELLA
+301 IAGSSAEELLA

-335 IKINKGAA
+335 IKINKGAT

-411 ASAFEKGATY
+411 ASAFEQGATY

-488 EDATVNMKVAALDNH
+488 EDATVNMKVAALDDH

-513 IGGNAEDGYVN
+513 IGGNATDGYVN
-524 GANQNINLNITMENG
+524 GANQNINLNVMMENG

-597 GGSMNNAGTAA
+597 GGSMNNAKTAA

-641 YIDALT
+641 YVDALT
-647 AIAPEVAPLVHK
+647 AVAPEVAPLVHK

-672 SSRLSGGSVASA
+672 SSRLSGGSVTSA
-684 ANGMSS
+684 TNGMSS

-746 YTNTDIDGF
+746 YTKTDIDGF
-755 MRDTDID
+755 MRNTDVD

-830 AGLRYVHISQD
+830 AGLRYVHIKQD
-841 AYKDS
+841 GYKDS

-879 RPEARLAMTYDLM
+879 RPETRLAMTYDLM

-917 FGIEFGA
+917 FGVEFGA

>member
-10 ALVALVSASNAYADA
+10 ALVALVSANNAYADA
-25 LNITDGDN
+25 LNIADGDTHK
-33 ITIEADQWDESLQK
+33 ITANETVDSLE
-47 TNNIYDSIS
+47 
-56 MTGGSLTGTPDID
+56 MTGGSLTGAADVEA
-69 GSLTVAGDAE
+69 SVNVSGDANI
-79 FSGGTVNLTGHYDDE
+79 SGGSVSLNGNYDE
-94 DENNEKYS
+94 D
-102 DISATGKVTISGDKT
+102 TGQYIEIGGNASISGDETK
-117 IVNIEQADISANNG
+117 INLNGGSAIAVNERDSTFA
-131 FEISGGKITM
+131 ISGGNTTLTNHSVIHGITE
-141 GKDAGLVGVTKI
+141 V
-153 SGGEINATNV
+153 SGGEIYADTQ
-163 SDITSRDVEISG
+163 SHISG
-175 GKLNLVN
+175 NEMSFNGGKISLNNGSDL
-182 DCELT
+182 LA
-187 DSGNVTISD
+187 SGDINISG
-196 KAEINVGKDSRLMA
+196 KAEINMGKDTLFLSETQAFDGVVNA
-210 ETSILDGKLDSEA
+210 ESDQ
-223 DNSINIYGGT
+223 SINISGGT
-233 INLNDNTRMI
+233 INLNDNAQFI
-243 RGSINYDTAN
+243 RGVMNYPVDA
-253 DTNALVTENINANVK
+253 DEELITENIDAKVK
-268 GGIEMTGGVVNMN
+268 GNINMAGGIINMN
-281 GTSSIE
+281 GTSSIG

-312 KAPTINVNGNN
+312 KAPTININGNN
-323 AINSDIDIKDGL
+323 KIVSDIDVKDGL
-335 IKINKGAA
+335 IKVNKGAT
-343 LTSGDINLTSGNYA
+343 LTSGDINLASGNFA

-411 ASAFEKGATY
+411 VSAFEQGATY

-524 GANQNINLNITMENG
+524 GANQNINLNVTMENS

-551 MTATNG
+551 LTATNG

-572 EFEQTEAGKFKV
+572 DFEQTEAGKFKV

-597 GGSMNNAGTAA
+597 GGSINNARTAA

-613 DSFKAGTQAAAVAS
+613 DSFKAGTQAAMVAN

-641 YIDALT
+641 YVDALT
-647 AIAPEVAPLVHK
+647 AVAPEVAPLVHK

-746 YTNTDIDGF
+746 YTKTDIDGF
-755 MRDTDID
+755 MRDTDVD

-770 EYKPSNWY
+770 EYKPANWY

-841 AYKDS
+841 SYKDS

-904 GSAYSV
+904 GSAYQV

-952 GLFNAKYKF
+952 GLLNAKYKF

>member
-25 LNITDGDN
+25 LNIADGDN

-94 DENNEKYS
+94 DEDNEKYS

-141 GKDAGLVGVTKI
+141 GEDAGLVGVTKI
-153 SGGEINATNV
+153 AGGEINATNV
-163 SDITSRDVEISG
+163 SDITSRNVEISG

-182 DCELT
+182 DSELT
-187 DSGNVTISD
+187 DSGNITISD
-196 KAEINVGKDSRLMA
+196 KAEINIGKDSRLMA
-210 ETSILDGKLDSEA
+210 ETSVLDGKLDSEA
-223 DNSINIYGGT
+223 NNSINISGGT
-233 INLNDNTRMI
+233 INLNDNARMI
-243 RGSINYDTAN
+243 RGSINYDTAS

-287 VYTSDGKLALDGSG
+287 VYTTDGKLALDGSS
-301 ISGSSAEELLA
+301 ITGSSAEELLA

-323 AINSDIDIKDGL
+323 KIVSNVDVKDGL
-335 IKINKGAA
+335 IKVNKGAT
-343 LTSGDINLTSGNYA
+343 LTSGDINLTSGKFA
-357 SIIDLAGTLDANVI
+357 SIIDLAGTLDANV
-371 GDGNTMGSDKA
+371 TGSDKA
-382 QMTVWDAN
+382 QMTFFDSA
-390 AKVKGT
+390 ARVKGT
-396 VEGLTDLNIRSDLSL
+396 VDSIKDINVRSNLSL
-411 ASAFEKGATY
+411 ASAFEKGATN
-421 IKNINVYGSNLN
+421 IDNINVYGSTLT
-433 LDNEKFNDAE
+433 LDNENFNEAK
-443 NLILNGKSTA
+443 NLILNEKSTA
-453 KLAKDFTVYNKLKVK
+453 KLAGDFTASNKVKIK
-468 DGSTLDVGTSKLS
+468 DGSILDLGTSTLNAK
-481 AGNVELF
+481 NVELF
-488 EDATVNMKVAALDNH
+488 EDAQVNLKVAALDNH

-524 GANQNINLNITMENG
+524 GANQNINLNVTMENG

-564 VKVSNNRY
+564 VNVSNNRY
-572 EFEQTEAGKFKV
+572 SFEKTEAGKFKV

-627 SLNELSQKAGSEQA
+627 SLNELSQKVGSEQA
-641 YIDALT
+641 YVDALT
-647 AIAPEVAPLVHK
+647 AVAPEVAPLVHK

-684 ANGMSS
+684 SNGMSS
-690 GDSVFKRGAMWV
+690 GDSIFKRGAMWV

-755 MRDTDID
+755 MRNTDVD

-841 AYKDS
+841 SYKDS

-904 GSAYSV
+904 GSAYAV
-910 NGEALDR
+910 EGEALDR

>member
-25 LNITDGDN
+25 LNIADGDTHK
-33 ITIEADQWDESLQK
+33 ITANETVDSLE
-47 TNNIYDSIS
+47 
-56 MTGGSLTGTPDID
+56 MTGGSLTGAADVEA
-69 GSLTVAGDAE
+69 SVNV
-79 FSGGTVNLTGHYDDE
+79 SGGANISGGSVSLNGNYDE
-94 DENNEKYS
+94 D
-102 DISATGKVTISGDKT
+102 TGQYIEIGGNANISGDETK
-117 IVNIEQADISANNG
+117 INLNGGSAIAVNGRDSTFA
-131 FEISGGKITM
+131 ISGGNTTLTNHSTIHGVTEITDGEIYVDTQSHISGNEMSFNGGKISLNNGSDLRASGDINISGETEINM
-141 GKDAGLVGVTKI
+141 GKDTLFLSETQAFDGVV
-153 SGGEINATNV
+153 NAE
-163 SDITSRDVEISG
+163 SDQ
-175 GKLNLVN
+175 
-182 DCELT
+182 
-187 DSGNVTISD
+187 
-196 KAEINVGKDSRLMA
+196 
-210 ETSILDGKLDSEA
+210 
-223 DNSINIYGGT
+223 SINISGGT
-233 INLNDNTRMI
+233 INLNDNAQFI
-243 RGSINYDTAN
+243 RGIMNRPAGADEE
-253 DTNALVTENINANVK
+253 LMTENIDAKVK
-268 GGIEMTGGVVNMN
+268 GNINMAGGTINMN
-281 GTSSIE
+281 GTSSIG

-335 IKINKGAA
+335 ININKGAT

-357 SIIDLAGTLDANVI
+357 SIIDLAGTLNANVI
-371 GDGNTMGSDKA
+371 GDGNTMGSDKS

-411 ASAFEKGATY
+411 ASAFEQGATY

-433 LDNEKFNDAE
+433 LDNENFNEAK
-443 NLILNGKSTA
+443 NLILNEKSTA
-453 KLAKDFTVYNKLKVK
+453 KLAGDFTASNKVKVK

-488 EDATVNMKVAALDNH
+488 EDATVNMKVAALDDH

-513 IGGNAEDGYVN
+513 IGGNATDGYVN
-524 GANQNINLNITMENG
+524 GANQNINLNVTMENG

-551 MTATNG
+551 LTATNG

-564 VKVSNNRY
+564 VNVSNNRY
-572 EFEQTEAGKFKV
+572 SFEKTEASKFKV

-597 GGSMNNAGTAA
+597 DGSINNAGTAA

-613 DSFKAGTQAAAVAS
+613 DTFKAGTQAAAVAS

-647 AIAPEVAPLVHK
+647 AVAPEVAPLVHK

-684 ANGMSS
+684 SNGMSS
-690 GDSVFKRGAMWV
+690 GDSIFKRGAMWV
-702 QGLFNKSKLDD
+702 QGLLNKSKLDD

-755 MRDTDID
+755 MRDTDVD

-841 AYKDS
+841 SYKDS

-904 GSAYSV
+904 GSAYQV

-917 FGIEFGA
+917 FSIEFGA

>member
-25 LNITDGDN
+25 LNIADGDTHK
-33 ITIEADQWDESLQK
+33 ITANEMVDSLE
-47 TNNIYDSIS
+47 
-56 MTGGSLTGTPDID
+56 MTGGSLTGAADVD
-69 GSLTVAGDAE
+69 GSMTVSGNANI
-79 FSGGTVNLTGHYDDE
+79 SGGTVNLTGHYDSENE
-94 DENNEKYS
+94 DNEKYS

-117 IVNIEQADISANNG
+117 VVNIEQADISAQNG

-141 GKDAGLVGVTKI
+141 GKDAGLVGVTQI

-182 DCELT
+182 DSELT
-187 DSGNVTISD
+187 DSGNITVSD
-196 KAEINVGKDSRLMA
+196 KAEINIGKNSRLMA
-210 ETSILDGKLDSEA
+210 ETSVLDGKLDSEA
-223 DNSINIYGGT
+223 NNSINISGGT
-233 INLNDNTRMI
+233 INLNDNARMI
-243 RGSINYDTAN
+243 RGSINYDTAS

-287 VYTSDGKLALDGSG
+287 VYTTDGKLALDGSS
-301 ISGSSAEELLA
+301 ITGSSAEELLA

-323 AINSDIDIKDGL
+323 KIVSDVDVKDGL
-335 IKINKGAA
+335 IKVNKGAT
-343 LTSGDINLTSGNYA
+343 LTSGDINLTSGKFA
-357 SIIDLAGTLDANVI
+357 SIIDLAGTLDANV
-371 GDGNTMGSDKA
+371 TGSDKA
-382 QMTVWDAN
+382 QMTFFDSA
-390 AKVKGT
+390 ARVKGT
-396 VEGLTDLNIRSDLSL
+396 VDSIKDINVRSNLSL
-411 ASAFEKGATY
+411 ASAFEKGATN
-421 IKNINVYGSNLN
+421 IDNINVYGSTLT
-433 LDNEKFNDAE
+433 LDNENFNEAK
-443 NLILNGKSTA
+443 NLILNEKSTA
-453 KLAKDFTVYNKLKVK
+453 KLASDFTASNKVKVK
-468 DGSTLDVGTSKLS
+468 DGSILDLGTSTLNTKT
-481 AGNVELF
+481 VELF
-488 EDATVNMKVAALDNH
+488 EDAQVNLKVATLDNH
-503 GLIAADKITF
+503 GAIAASDKIIF
-513 IGGNAEDGYVN
+513 VGGNTTDGYVN
-524 GANQNINLNITMENG
+524 GANKNINLNITMENG

-564 VKVSNNRY
+564 VNVSNNRY
-572 EFEQTEAGKFKV
+572 SFEKTEAGKFKV

-597 GGSMNNAGTAA
+597 GGSMNNAKTAA

-613 DSFKAGTQAAAVAS
+613 DSFKAGTQAATVAS

-641 YIDALT
+641 YLDALT

-672 SSRLSGGSVASA
+672 SSRLSGGSVTSAS
-684 ANGMSS
+684 NGMSS
-690 GDSVFKRGAMWV
+690 GDSIFKRGAMWV

-755 MRDTDID
+755 MRNTDVD

-818 DMQVKGFNLTPE
+818 DMQIKGFNLTPE

-841 AYKDS
+841 SYQDS

-904 GSAYSV
+904 GSAYQV

>member
-25 LNITDGDN
+25 LNIADGDTHK
-33 ITIEADQWDESLQK
+33 ITANETVDSLE
-47 TNNIYDSIS
+47 
-56 MTGGSLTGTPDID
+56 MTGGSLTGAADVEA
-69 GSLTVAGDAE
+69 SVNV
-79 FSGGTVNLTGHYDDE
+79 SGGANISGGSVSLNGNYDE
-94 DENNEKYS
+94 D
-102 DISATGKVTISGDKT
+102 TGQYIEIGGNANISGDETK
-117 IVNIEQADISANNG
+117 INLNGGSAIAVNGRDSTFA
-131 FEISGGKITM
+131 ISGGNTTLTNHSTIHGVTEITDGEIYVDTQSHISGNEMSFNGGKISLNNGSDLRASGDINISGETEINM
-141 GKDAGLVGVTKI
+141 GKDTLFLSETQAFDGVV
-153 SGGEINATNV
+153 NAE
-163 SDITSRDVEISG
+163 SDQ
-175 GKLNLVN
+175 
-182 DCELT
+182 
-187 DSGNVTISD
+187 
-196 KAEINVGKDSRLMA
+196 
-210 ETSILDGKLDSEA
+210 
-223 DNSINIYGGT
+223 SINISGGT
-233 INLNDNTRMI
+233 INLNDNAQFI
-243 RGSINYDTAN
+243 RGIMNRPAGADEE
-253 DTNALVTENINANVK
+253 LMTENIDAKVK
-268 GGIEMTGGVVNMN
+268 GNINMAGGTINMN
-281 GTSSIE
+281 GTSSIG

-335 IKINKGAA
+335 ININKGAT

-357 SIIDLAGTLDANVI
+357 SIIDLAGTLNANVI
-371 GDGNTMGSDKA
+371 GDGNTMGSDKS

-411 ASAFEKGATY
+411 ASAFEQGATY

-433 LDNEKFNDAE
+433 LDNENFNEAK
-443 NLILNGKSTA
+443 NLILNEKSTA
-453 KLAKDFTVYNKLKVK
+453 KLAGDFTASNKVKVK

-488 EDATVNMKVAALDNH
+488 EDATVNMKVAALDDH

-513 IGGNAEDGYVN
+513 IGGNATDGYVN
-524 GANQNINLNITMENG
+524 GANQNINLNVTMENG

-551 MTATNG
+551 LTATNG

-564 VKVSNNRY
+564 VNVSNNRY
-572 EFEQTEAGKFKV
+572 SFEKTEAGKFKV

-597 GGSMNNAGTAA
+597 GGSINNAGTAA

-613 DSFKAGTQAAAVAS
+613 DTFKAGTQAAAVAS

-647 AIAPEVAPLVHK
+647 AVAPEVAPLVHK

-684 ANGMSS
+684 SNGMSS
-690 GDSVFKRGAMWV
+690 GDSIFKRGAMWV
-702 QGLFNKSKLDD
+702 QGLLNKSKLDD

-755 MRDTDID
+755 MRDTDVD

-841 AYKDS
+841 SYKDS

-904 GSAYSV
+904 GSAYQV

>member
-1 MKNKLLITT
+1 MKNRLLITT
-10 ALVALVSASNAYADA
+10 ALVALVSAGNAYADA
-25 LNITDGDN
+25 LNITDGDTHK
-33 ITIEADQWDESLQK
+33 ITANETVDSLE
-47 TNNIYDSIS
+47 
-56 MTGGSLTGTPDID
+56 MTGGSLTGAADVEA
-69 GSLTVAGDAE
+69 SVNVSGDANI
-79 FSGGTVNLTGHYDDE
+79 SGGSVSLNGNYDE
-94 DENNEKYS
+94 D
-102 DISATGKVTISGDKT
+102 TGQYIEIGGNASISGDETK
-117 IVNIEQADISANNG
+117 INLNGGSAIAVNERDRTFA
-131 FEISGGKITM
+131 ISGGNTTLTNHSFIHGITE
-141 GKDAGLVGVTKI
+141 V
-153 SGGEINATNV
+153 SGGEIYADTQ
-163 SDITSRDVEISG
+163 SHISG
-175 GKLNLVN
+175 NEMSFNGGKISLNNGSDLRA
-182 DCELT
+182 
-187 DSGNVTISD
+187 SGDINISGEI
-196 KAEINVGKDSRLMA
+196 EINMGKDTLFLSETQAFDGVVNA
-210 ETSILDGKLDSEA
+210 ESDQ
-223 DNSINIYGGT
+223 SINISGGT
-233 INLNDNTRMI
+233 INLNDNAQFI
-243 RGSINYDTAN
+243 RGIMNRPAGADEE
-253 DTNALVTENINANVK
+253 LMTENIDAKVK
-268 GGIEMTGGVVNMN
+268 GNINMAGGTINMN
-281 GTSSIE
+281 GTSSIG

-335 IKINKGAA
+335 IKINKGAT

-357 SIIDLAGTLDANVI
+357 SIIDLAGTLNANVI
-371 GDGNTMGSDKA
+371 GDGNTMGADKA

-411 ASAFEKGATY
+411 ASAFEQGATY

-433 LDNEKFNDAE
+433 LDNEKFKDAE

-488 EDATVNMKVAALDNH
+488 EDATVNMKVAALDDH

-513 IGGNAEDGYVN
+513 IGGNATDGYVN
-524 GANQNINLNITMENG
+524 GANQNINLNVMMENG

-551 MTATNG
+551 LTATNG
-557 FDGDFNN
+557 FEGDFNN

-613 DSFKAGTQAAAVAS
+613 DSFKAGTQAAMVAS

-641 YIDALT
+641 YVDALT
-647 AIAPEVAPLVHK
+647 AVAPEVAPLVHK

-672 SSRLSGGSVASA
+672 SSRLSGGSVTSA

-755 MRDTDID
+755 MRDTDVD

-841 AYKDS
+841 SYKDS

>member
-25 LNITDGDN
+25 LNITDGDTHK
-33 ITIEADQWDESLQK
+33 ITTNETVDSLE
-47 TNNIYDSIS
+47 
-56 MTGGSLTGTPDID
+56 MTGGSLTGAADVD
-69 GSLTVAGDAE
+69 GSMTVTGNANI
-79 FSGGTVNLTGHYDDE
+79 SGGTINLTGHYDSENE
-94 DENNEKYS
+94 DNEKYS
-102 DISATGKVTISGDKT
+102 DLTSLAKITISGENT
-117 IVNIEQADISANNG
+117 IVNITEADIHGSTG
-131 FEISGGKITM
+131 FEISGGKIIM
-141 GKDAGLVGVTKI
+141 GKDAGLQGITEV
-153 SGGEINATNV
+153 SGGEINATDTN
-163 SDITSRDVEISG
+163 DISG
-175 GKLNLVN
+175 GNLVVSGGKIN
-182 DCELT
+182 LTKDSELT
-187 DSGNVTISD
+187 AGGDLTVSD
-196 KAEINVGKDSRLMA
+196 TATINVGTDSRIMSMVSS
-210 ETSILDGKLDSEA
+210 TDGVVTNEA
-223 DNSINIYGGT
+223 NNSINISGGT
-233 INLNDNTRMI
+233 INLNDNARMI
-243 RGSINYDTAN
+243 RGSINYDTTN

-268 GGIEMTGGVVNMN
+268 GGIKMTGGVVNMN

-287 VYTSDGKLALDGSG
+287 VYTTDGKLSLDGSS
-301 ISGSSAEELLA
+301 ITGSSAEELLA

-323 AINSDIDIKDGL
+323 KIVSDIDMKDGL
-335 IKINKGAA
+335 IKVNKGAT
-343 LTSGDINLTSGNYA
+343 LTSGDINLASGNFV
-357 SIIDLAGTLDANVI
+357 SIIDLAGTLDANV
-371 GDGNTMGSDKA
+371 TGSDKA
-382 QMTVWDAN
+382 QMTFFDSN
-390 AKVKGT
+390 AKIKGS
-396 VEGLTDLNIRSDLSL
+396 VDGIKDVNVRSNLSL
-411 ASAFEKGATY
+411 ASAFEKGATN
-421 IKNINVYGSNLN
+421 IDNINVYGSTLT
-433 LDNEKFNDAE
+433 LDNENFNEAK
-443 NLILNGKSTA
+443 NLILNEKSTA
-453 KLAKDFTVYNKLKVK
+453 KLAGDFTASNKVKVK
-468 DGSTLDVGTSKLS
+468 DGSILDLGTSTLNAK
-481 AGNVELF
+481 NVELF
-488 EDATVNMKVAALDNH
+488 EDAQVNLKVAALDNH
-503 GLIAADKITF
+503 GAIAASDKIIF
-513 IGGNAEDGYVN
+513 VGGNAEDGYVN
-524 GANQNINLNITMENG
+524 AANKNINLNVTMENG
-539 LVKKG
+539 SVKKG

-572 EFEQTEAGKFKV
+572 EFEQIEAGKFKV

-597 GGSMNNAGTAA
+597 GGSMNNAAAAA

-613 DSFKAGTQAAAVAS
+613 DTFNVGTQAAAVAS
-627 SLNELSQKAGSEQA
+627 SLNELSQKVGSEQA
-641 YIDALT
+641 YVDALT
-647 AIAPEVAPLVHK
+647 AVAPEVAPLVHK
-659 TQTETTNQIFGAV
+659 TQTETTNQIFNAV
-672 SSRLSGGSVASA
+672 SSRLSGGSIASA

-755 MRDTDID
+755 MRDTDVD

-778 VNGIATYSWSDY
+778 VNGIATYGWSDY

-841 AYKDS
+841 NYKDS

>member
-10 ALVALVSASNAYADA
+10 ALVALVSAGNAYADA
-25 LNITDGDN
+25 LNIADGDN

-94 DENNEKYS
+94 DEDNEKYS
-102 DISATGKVTISGDKT
+102 DISATGKVTIRGDNT
-117 IVNIEQADISANNG
+117 VVNIEQADISANNG

-163 SDITSRDVEISG
+163 SDITSRNVEISG
-175 GKLNLVN
+175 GKITLVN
-182 DCELT
+182 DSELT
-187 DSGNVTISD
+187 DSGNITISD
-196 KAEINVGKDSRLMA
+196 KAEINIGKDSRLMA

-223 DNSINIYGGT
+223 NNSINISGGT
-233 INLNDNTRMI
+233 INLNDNARMI
-243 RGSINYDTAN
+243 RGSINYDTTN

-287 VYTSDGKLALDGSG
+287 VYTTDGKLALDGSG

-312 KAPTINVNGNN
+312 QAPTINVNGNN
-323 AINSDIDIKDGL
+323 KIVSDVDVKDGL
-335 IKINKGAA
+335 IKVNKGTT
-343 LTSGDINLTSGNYA
+343 LTSGDINLASGNFA
-357 SIIDLAGTLDANVI
+357 SIIDLAGTLDANV
-371 GDGNTMGSDKA
+371 TGSDKA
-382 QMTVWDAN
+382 QMTFFDSN
-390 AKVKGT
+390 AKIKGT
-396 VEGLTDLNIRSDLSL
+396 VDGIKDVNVRSNLSL
-411 ASAFEKGATY
+411 ASAFEKGATN
-421 IKNINVYGSNLN
+421 IDNINVYGSTLT
-433 LDNEKFNDAE
+433 LDNENFNEAK
-443 NLILNGKSTA
+443 NLILNEKSTA
-453 KLAKDFTVYNKLKVK
+453 KLAGDFTASNKVKIK
-468 DGSTLDVGTSKLS
+468 DGSILDLGTSTLNAK
-481 AGNVELF
+481 NVELF
-488 EDATVNMKVAALDNH
+488 EDAQVNLKVAALDNH
-503 GLIAADKITF
+503 GAIAASDKIIF
-513 IGGNAEDGYVN
+513 VGGNAEDGYVN
-524 GANQNINLNITMENG
+524 GANQNINLNVTMENG

-564 VKVSNNRY
+564 VNVSNNRY
-572 EFEQTEAGKFKV
+572 SFEKTEAGKFKV

-597 GGSMNNAGTAA
+597 GGSMNNAGAAA

-627 SLNELSQKAGSEQA
+627 SLNELSQKVGSEQA
-641 YIDALT
+641 YLDALT
-647 AIAPEVAPLVHK
+647 AVAPEVAPLVHK

-684 ANGMSS
+684 SNGMSS

-725 GIAMGAEKYINDDV
+725 GIAMGAEKYINDDI

-755 MRDTDID
+755 MRDTDVD

-841 AYKDS
+841 SYKDS

-904 GSAYSV
+904 GSAYQV
-910 NGEALDR
+910 NGEALNR

-924 GLTADVN
+924 GLTTDVN

>member
-10 ALVALVSASNAYADA
+10 ALVALVSAGNAYADA
-25 LNITDGDN
+25 LNIADGDN

-94 DENNEKYS
+94 DEDNEKYS

-163 SDITSRDVEISG
+163 SDITSRNVEISG

-182 DCELT
+182 DSELT
-187 DSGNVTISD
+187 DSGNITVSD
-196 KAEINVGKDSRLMA
+196 KAEINIGKDSRLMA
-210 ETSILDGKLDSEA
+210 ETSVLDGKLDSEA
-223 DNSINIYGGT
+223 NNSINISGGT
-233 INLNDNTRMI
+233 INLNDNARMI
-243 RGSINYDTAN
+243 RGSINYDTAS

-287 VYTSDGKLALDGSG
+287 VYTTDGKLALDGSS
-301 ISGSSAEELLA
+301 ITGSSAEELLA

-323 AINSDIDIKDGL
+323 KIVSNVDVKDGL
-335 IKINKGAA
+335 IKVNKGAT

-357 SIIDLAGTLDANVI
+357 SIIDLAGTLDANV
-371 GDGNTMGSDKA
+371 TGSDKA
-382 QMTVWDAN
+382 QMTFFDSN
-390 AKVKGT
+390 AKIKGT
-396 VEGLTDLNIRSDLSL
+396 VDGIKDVNVRSNLSL
-411 ASAFEKGATY
+411 ASAFEKGATN
-421 IKNINVYGSNLN
+421 IDNINVYGSTLT
-433 LDNEKFNDAE
+433 LDNENFNEAK
-443 NLILNGKSTA
+443 NLILNEKSTA
-453 KLAKDFTVYNKLKVK
+453 KLAGDFTASNKVKVK
-468 DGSTLDVGTSKLS
+468 DGSILDLGTSTLNAK
-481 AGNVELF
+481 NVELF
-488 EDATVNMKVAALDNH
+488 EDAQVNLKVAALDNH
-503 GLIAADKITF
+503 GAIAASDKIIF
-513 IGGNAEDGYVN
+513 VGGNAEDGYSN
-524 GANQNINLNITMENG
+524 GANKNINLNVTMENG

-551 MTATNG
+551 LTATNG

-597 GGSMNNAGTAA
+597 GGSMNNAKTAA

-641 YIDALT
+641 YVDALT
-647 AIAPEVAPLVHK
+647 AVAPEVAPLVHK

-672 SSRLSGGSVASA
+672 SSRLSGGSVTSA
-684 ANGMSS
+684 TNGMSS

-746 YTNTDIDGF
+746 YTNNDIDGF
-755 MRDTDID
+755 MRDTDVD

-830 AGLRYVHISQD
+830 AGLRYVHINQD
-841 AYKDS
+841 SYKDS

-904 GSAYSV
+904 GSAYQG

>member
-25 LNITDGDN
+25 LNIADGDTHK
-33 ITIEADQWDESLQK
+33 ITANETVDSLE
-47 TNNIYDSIS
+47 
-56 MTGGSLTGTPDID
+56 MTGGSLTGAADVEA
-69 GSLTVAGDAE
+69 SVNVSGDANI
-79 FSGGTVNLTGHYDDE
+79 SGGSVSLNGNYDE
-94 DENNEKYS
+94 D
-102 DISATGKVTISGDKT
+102 TGQYIEIGGNANISGDETKINLNGGSGIT
-117 IVNIEQADISANNG
+117 VNGRDSTFA
-131 FEISGGKITM
+131 ISGGNTTLTNHSVIHGITE
-141 GKDAGLVGVTKI
+141 V
-153 SGGEINATNV
+153 SGGEIYADTQSN
-163 SDITSRDVEISG
+163 ISG
-175 GKLNLVN
+175 NEMSFNGGKISLNNGSDL
-182 DCELT
+182 LA
-187 DSGNVTISD
+187 SGDINISG
-196 KAEINVGKDSRLMA
+196 KAEINMGKDTLFLSETQAFDGVVNA
-210 ETSILDGKLDSEA
+210 ESDQ
-223 DNSINIYGGT
+223 SINISGGT
-233 INLNDNTRMI
+233 INLNDNAQFI
-243 RGSINYDTAN
+243 RGVMNYPTDADEELITENIDAKVKGSINMA
-253 DTNALVTENINANVK
+253 
-268 GGIEMTGGVVNMN
+268 GGIINMN
-281 GTSSIE
+281 GTSSIG

-301 ISGSSAEELLA
+301 IAGSSAEELLA

-323 AINSDIDIKDGL
+323 KIASDVDVKDGL
-335 IKINKGAA
+335 IKVNKGAT
-343 LTSGDINLTSGNYA
+343 LTSGDINLASGNYA

-411 ASAFEKGATY
+411 ASAFEQGATY

-453 KLAKDFTVYNKLKVK
+453 KLTKDFTVYNKLKVK

-597 GGSMNNAGTAA
+597 GGSKNNAKTAA

-613 DSFKAGTQAAAVAS
+613 DTFKAGTQAAAIAS
-627 SLNELSQKAGSEQA
+627 NLNELSQKAGSEQA

-647 AIAPEVAPLVHK
+647 AVAPEVAPLVHK

-755 MRDTDID
+755 MRDTDVD

-803 DYDVDTIGLQAMTGY
+803 DYDVDTIGLQAITGY

-841 AYKDS
+841 GYKDS

-904 GSAYSV
+904 GSAYNV

>member
-10 ALVALVSASNAYADA
+10 ALVALVSASNAYADT
-25 LNITDGDN
+25 LNIADGDTHK
-33 ITIEADQWDESLQK
+33 ITANETVDSLE
-47 TNNIYDSIS
+47 
-56 MTGGSLTGTPDID
+56 MTGGSLTGAADVD
-69 GSLTVAGDAE
+69 GSMTVSGNANI
-79 FSGGTVNLTGHYDDE
+79 SGGTVNLTGHYDDE
-94 DENNEKYS
+94 DEDNEKYS

-117 IVNIEQADISANNG
+117 IVNIEQADISAQNG

-141 GKDAGLVGVTKI
+141 GKDAGLVGVTQI

-182 DCELT
+182 DSELT
-187 DSGNVTISD
+187 DSGNITISD
-196 KAEINVGKDSRLMA
+196 KAEINIGKDSRLIA

-223 DNSINIYGGT
+223 NNSINISGGT
-233 INLNDNTRMI
+233 INLNDNARMI
-243 RGSINYDTAN
+243 RGSINYDTAS

-287 VYTSDGKLALDGSG
+287 VYTTDGKLALDGSS
-301 ISGSSAEELLA
+301 ITGSSAEELLA

-323 AINSDIDIKDGL
+323 KIVSNVDVKDGL
-335 IKINKGAA
+335 IKVNKGAT

-357 SIIDLAGTLDANVI
+357 SIIDLAGTLDANV
-371 GDGNTMGSDKA
+371 TGSDKA
-382 QMTVWDAN
+382 QMTFFDSN
-390 AKVKGT
+390 AKIKGT
-396 VEGLTDLNIRSDLSL
+396 VDSIKDVNVRSNLSL
-411 ASAFEKGATY
+411 ASAFEKGATN
-421 IKNINVYGSNLN
+421 IDNINVYGSTLT
-433 LDNEKFNDAE
+433 LDNENFNEAK
-443 NLILNGKSTA
+443 NLILNEKSTA
-453 KLAKDFTVYNKLKVK
+453 KLAGDFTASNKVKVK
-468 DGSTLDVGTSKLS
+468 DGSILDLGTSTLNAK
-481 AGNVELF
+481 NVELF
-488 EDATVNMKVAALDNH
+488 EDAQVNLKVAALDNH
-503 GLIAADKITF
+503 GAIAASDKIIF
-513 IGGNAEDGYVN
+513 VGGNAEDGYSN
-524 GANQNINLNITMENG
+524 GANKNINLNVTMENG

-564 VKVSNNRY
+564 VNVSNNRY
-572 EFEQTEAGKFKV
+572 SFEKTEAGKFKV

-613 DSFKAGTQAAAVAS
+613 DTFKAGTQAAAVAS
-627 SLNELSQKAGSEQA
+627 SLNELSQKVGSEQA
-641 YIDALT
+641 YLDALT
-647 AIAPEVAPLVHK
+647 AVAPEVAPLVHK

-684 ANGMSS
+684 SNGMSS

-713 TSKAKGFDADST
+713 TSEAKGFDADST
-725 GIAMGAEKYINDDV
+725 GIAMGAEKYINDDI

-755 MRDTDID
+755 MRDTDVD

-770 EYKPSNWY
+770 EYKTSNWY

-841 AYKDS
+841 SYKDS

-904 GSAYSV
+904 GSAYQV
-910 NGEALDR
+910 NGEALNR

-924 GLTADVN
+924 GLTTDVN

>member
-25 LNITDGDN
+25 LNIADGNN

-79 FSGGTVNLTGHYDDE
+79 FSGGNVNLTGHYDDE
-94 DENNEKYS
+94 DEDNEKYS

-117 IVNIEQADISANNG
+117 VVNIEQADISANNG

-141 GKDAGLVGVTKI
+141 GKDAGLVGVTQI

-182 DCELT
+182 DSELT
-187 DSGNVTISD
+187 DSGNITVSD
-196 KAEINVGKDSRLMA
+196 KAEINIGKNSRLMA
-210 ETSILDGKLDSEA
+210 ETSVLDGKLDSEA
-223 DNSINIYGGT
+223 NNSINISGGT
-233 INLNDNTRMI
+233 INLNDNARMI
-243 RGSINYDTAN
+243 RGSINYDTAS
-253 DTNALVTENINANVK
+253 DTNALVTENIDAKVK
-268 GGIEMTGGVVNMN
+268 GGIKMTGGVVNMN

-287 VYTSDGKLALDGSG
+287 IYTTDGKLALDGSG

-312 KAPTINVNGNN
+312 KAPTININGYNK
-323 AINSDIDIKDGL
+323 IVSDVDVKDGL
-335 IKINKGAA
+335 IKVNNGAT
-343 LTSGDINLTSGNYA
+343 LTSGDINLASGNFA
-357 SIIDLAGTLDANVI
+357 SIIDLAGTLDANV
-371 GDGNTMGSDKA
+371 TGSDKA
-382 QMTVWDAN
+382 QMTFFDSN

-396 VEGLTDLNIRSDLSL
+396 VDNIKDVNVRSNLSL
-411 ASAFEKGATY
+411 ASAFEKGATN
-421 IKNINVYGSNLN
+421 IDNINVYGSILT
-433 LDNEKFNDAE
+433 LDNENFNEAK
-443 NLILNGKSTA
+443 NLILNEKSTA
-453 KLAKDFTVYNKLKVK
+453 KLAGDFTASNKVKVK
-468 DGSTLDVGTSKLS
+468 DGSVLDLETSTLNAK
-481 AGNVELF
+481 NVELF
-488 EDATVNMKVAALDNH
+488 EDAQVNLKVAALDNH
-503 GLIAADKITF
+503 GAIAASDKIIF
-513 IGGNAEDGYVN
+513 VGGNAEDGYVN
-524 GANQNINLNITMENG
+524 GANKNINLNVTMENG

-597 GGSMNNAGTAA
+597 GGSMNNAKTAA

-613 DSFKAGTQAAAVAS
+613 DTFKAGTQAAAVAS

-641 YIDALT
+641 YVDALT
-647 AIAPEVAPLVHK
+647 TVAPEVAPLIHK
-659 TQTETTNQIFGAV
+659 TQTETTNQIFGVV

-690 GDSVFKRGAMWV
+690 GDSIFKRGAMWV

-755 MRDTDID
+755 MRDTDVD

-841 AYKDS
+841 SYKDS

>member
-10 ALVALVSASNAYADA
+10 ALAALVSASNAYADA
-25 LNITDGDN
+25 LNIADGDN
-33 ITIEADQWDESLQK
+33 ITIEADQWNESLQK

-69 GSLTVAGDAE
+69 GSTVAGDAE

-94 DENNEKYS
+94 DEDNEKYS

-141 GKDAGLVGVTKI
+141 GEDAGLVGVTKI
-153 SGGEINATNV
+153 AGGEINATNV
-163 SDITSRDVEISG
+163 SDITSRNVEISG

-182 DCELT
+182 DSELT
-187 DSGNVTISD
+187 DSGNITISD
-196 KAEINVGKDSRLMA
+196 KAEINIGKDSRLMA
-210 ETSILDGKLDSEA
+210 ETSVLDSEA
-223 DNSINIYGGT
+223 NNSINISGGT
-233 INLNDNTRMI
+233 INLNDNARMI
-243 RGSINYDTAN
+243 RGSINYDTAS
-253 DTNALVTENINANVK
+253 DTNALVTENINTNVK

-287 VYTSDGKLALDGSG
+287 VYTTDGKLALDGSS
-301 ISGSSAEELLA
+301 ITGSSAEELLA
-312 KAPTINVNGNN
+312 KVPTINVNGNN
-323 AINSDIDIKDGL
+323 KIVSNVDVKDGL
-335 IKINKGAA
+335 IKVNKGAT

-357 SIIDLAGTLDANVI
+357 SIIDLAGTLDANV
-371 GDGNTMGSDKA
+371 TGSDKA
-382 QMTVWDAN
+382 QMTFFDSN
-390 AKVKGT
+390 AKIKGT
-396 VEGLTDLNIRSDLSL
+396 VDSIKDVNVRSNLSL
-411 ASAFEKGATY
+411 ASAFEKGATN
-421 IKNINVYGSNLN
+421 IDNINVYGSTLT
-433 LDNEKFNDAE
+433 LDNENFNEAK
-443 NLILNGKSTA
+443 NLILNEKSTA
-453 KLAKDFTVYNKLKVK
+453 KLAGDFTASNKVKVK
-468 DGSTLDVGTSKLS
+468 DGSILDLGTSTLNAK
-481 AGNVELF
+481 NVELF
-488 EDATVNMKVAALDNH
+488 EDAQVNLKVAALDNH
-503 GLIAADKITF
+503 GAIAASDKIIF
-513 IGGNAEDGYVN
+513 VGGNAENGYVN
-524 GANQNINLNITMENG
+524 GANQNINLNVTMENG

-551 MTATNG
+551 LTATNG

-597 GGSMNNAGTAA
+597 GGSMNNAKTAA

-613 DSFKAGTQAAAVAS
+613 DSFKAGTQAAAIAS

-641 YIDALT
+641 YVDALT

-684 ANGMSS
+684 TNGMSS

-755 MRDTDID
+755 MRDTDVD

-803 DYDVDTIGLQAMTGY
+803 DYDVDTSGLQAMTGY

-841 AYKDS
+841 NYKDS

-904 GSAYSV
+904 GSAYQV

>member
-25 LNITDGDN
+25 LNIADGDTHK
-33 ITIEADQWDESLQK
+33 ITANETVDSLE
-47 TNNIYDSIS
+47 
-56 MTGGSLTGTPDID
+56 MTGGSLTGASDVEA
-69 GSLTVAGDAE
+69 SVNVSGDANI
-79 FSGGTVNLTGHYDDE
+79 SGGSVSLNGNYDE
-94 DENNEKYS
+94 D
-102 DISATGKVTISGDKT
+102 TGQYIEIGGNASISGDETK
-117 IVNIEQADISANNG
+117 INLNGGSGIAVNGRDSTFA
-131 FEISGGKITM
+131 ISGGNTTLTNHSVIHGITE
-141 GKDAGLVGVTKI
+141 V
-153 SGGEINATNV
+153 SGGEIYADTQ
-163 SDITSRDVEISG
+163 SHISG
-175 GKLNLVN
+175 NEMSFNGGKISLNNGSDLRA
-182 DCELT
+182 
-187 DSGNVTISD
+187 SGDINISGE
-196 KAEINVGKDSRLMA
+196 AEINMGKNTLFLSETQAFDGVVNA
-210 ETSILDGKLDSEA
+210 ESDQ
-223 DNSINIYGGT
+223 SINISGGT
-233 INLNDNTRMI
+233 INLNDNAQFI
-243 RGSINYDTAN
+243 RGVMNYPTDA
-253 DTNALVTENINANVK
+253 DEELITENIDAKVK
-268 GGIEMTGGVVNMN
+268 GNINMTGGVINMN
-281 GTSSIE
+281 GTSSIG
-287 VYTSDGKLALDGSG
+287 VYTSDGKLALDGSS
-301 ISGSSAEELLA
+301 IAGSSAEELLA

-323 AINSDIDIKDGL
+323 AINSDIDIKDAL
-335 IKINKGAA
+335 IKINKGAT

-357 SIIDLAGTLDANVI
+357 SIIDLAGTLNANVI

-411 ASAFEKGATY
+411 ASAFEQGATY

-433 LDNEKFNDAE
+433 LDNEKFKDAE

-468 DGSTLDVGTSKLS
+468 DGSTLDVGASKLS

-488 EDATVNMKVAALDNH
+488 EDAQVNLKVAALDDH

-524 GANQNINLNITMENG
+524 GANQNINLNVTMENG

-551 MTATNG
+551 LTATNG
-557 FDGDFNN
+557 FEGDFNN

-572 EFEQTEAGKFKV
+572 DFEQTEAGKFKV

-613 DSFKAGTQAAAVAS
+613 DSFKAETQAAMVAN

-641 YIDALT
+641 YVDALT
-647 AIAPEVAPLVHK
+647 AVAPEVASLVHK

-746 YTNTDIDGF
+746 YTKTDIDGF
-755 MRDTDID
+755 MRDTDVD

-770 EYKPSNWY
+770 EYKPANWY

-803 DYDVDTIGLQAMTGY
+803 DYDVDTTGLQAMTGY
-818 DMQVKGFNLTPE
+818 DMQLKGFNLTPE

-841 AYKDS
+841 SYKDS

>member
-1 MKNKLLITT
+1 MKNRLLITT
-10 ALVALVSASNAYADA
+10 ALVALVSAGNAYADA
-25 LNITDGDN
+25 LNIADGDTHK
-33 ITIEADQWDESLQK
+33 ITANETVDSLE
-47 TNNIYDSIS
+47 
-56 MTGGSLTGTPDID
+56 MTGGSLTGAADVEA
-69 GSLTVAGDAE
+69 SVNVSGDANI
-79 FSGGTVNLTGHYDDE
+79 SGGSVSLNGNYDE
-94 DENNEKYS
+94 D
-102 DISATGKVTISGDKT
+102 TGQYIEIGGNASISGDETK
-117 IVNIEQADISANNG
+117 INLNGGSGIAVNGRDSTFA
-131 FEISGGKITM
+131 ISGGNTTLTNHSVIHGITE
-141 GKDAGLVGVTKI
+141 V
-153 SGGEINATNV
+153 SGGEIYADTQ
-163 SDITSRDVEISG
+163 SHISG
-175 GKLNLVN
+175 NEMSFNGGKISLNNGSDLRA
-182 DCELT
+182 
-187 DSGNVTISD
+187 SGDINISG
-196 KAEINVGKDSRLMA
+196 KAEINMGKDTLFLSETQAFDGVVNA
-210 ETSILDGKLDSEA
+210 ESDQ
-223 DNSINIYGGT
+223 SINISGGT
-233 INLNDNTRMI
+233 INLNDNAQFI
-243 RGSINYDTAN
+243 RGVMNYPTGADEE
-253 DTNALVTENINANVK
+253 LMTENIDAKVK
-268 GGIEMTGGVVNMN
+268 GNINMAGGTINMN
-281 GTSSIE
+281 GTSSIG

-411 ASAFEKGATY
+411 ASAFEQGATY

-488 EDATVNMKVAALDNH
+488 ENATVNMKVAALDNH

-572 EFEQTEAGKFKV
+572 DFEQTEAGKFKV

-597 GGSMNNAGTAA
+597 GGSMNNARTAA

-641 YIDALT
+641 YVDALT
-647 AIAPEVAPLVHK
+647 AVAPEVAPLVHK

-684 ANGMSS
+684 ANGMSF

-725 GIAMGAEKYINDDV
+725 GLAMGAEKYINDDV

-755 MRDTDID
+755 MRDTDVD

-830 AGLRYVHISQD
+830 AGLRYVHIKQD
-841 AYKDS
+841 DYKDS

-904 GSAYSV
+904 GSAYQV
-910 NGEALDR
+910 NGETLDR

>member
-10 ALVALVSASNAYADA
+10 ALVALVSAGNAYADA
-25 LNITDGDN
+25 LNIADGDN
-33 ITIEADQWDESLQK
+33 ITIEADQWDETFQK

-94 DENNEKYS
+94 DEDNEKYS

-117 IVNIEQADISANNG
+117 VVNIEQADISANNG

-163 SDITSRDVEISG
+163 SDITSRNVEISG
-175 GKLNLVN
+175 GKITLVN
-182 DCELT
+182 DSELT
-187 DSGNVTISD
+187 DSGNITISD
-196 KAEINVGKDSRLMA
+196 KAEINIGKNSRLMA
-210 ETSILDGKLDSEA
+210 ETSVLDGKLDSEA
-223 DNSINIYGGT
+223 NNSINISGGT
-233 INLNDNTRMI
+233 INLNDNARMI
-243 RGSINYDTAN
+243 RGSINYDTAS

-287 VYTSDGKLALDGSG
+287 VYTTDGKLALDGSS
-301 ISGSSAEELLA
+301 ITGSSAEELLA

-323 AINSDIDIKDGL
+323 KIVSNVDVKDGL
-335 IKINKGAA
+335 IKVNKGAT

-357 SIIDLAGTLDANVI
+357 SIIDLAGTLDANV
-371 GDGNTMGSDKA
+371 TGSDKA
-382 QMTVWDAN
+382 QMTFFDSN
-390 AKVKGT
+390 AKIKGT
-396 VEGLTDLNIRSDLSL
+396 VDGIKDVNVRSNLSL
-411 ASAFEKGATY
+411 ASAFEKGATN
-421 IKNINVYGSNLN
+421 IDNINVYGSTLT
-433 LDNEKFNDAE
+433 LDNENFNEAK
-443 NLILNGKSTA
+443 NLILNEKSTA
-453 KLAKDFTVYNKLKVK
+453 KLAGDFTASNKVKVK
-468 DGSTLDVGTSKLS
+468 DGSILDLGTSTLNAK
-481 AGNVELF
+481 NVELF
-488 EDATVNMKVAALDNH
+488 EDAQVNLKVAALDNH
-503 GLIAADKITF
+503 GAIAASDKIIF
-513 IGGNAEDGYVN
+513 VGGNAEDGYVN
-524 GANQNINLNITMENG
+524 GANQNINLNVTMENG

-551 MTATNG
+551 LTATNG

-597 GGSMNNAGTAA
+597 GGSMNNAKTAA

-641 YIDALT
+641 YVPALT
-647 AIAPEVAPLVHK
+647 AVAPEVAPLVHK

-672 SSRLSGGSVASA
+672 SSRLSGGSVTSA
-684 ANGMSS
+684 TNGMSS

-755 MRDTDID
+755 MRDTDVD

-830 AGLRYVHISQD
+830 AGLRYVHIKQD
-841 AYKDS
+841 GYKDS

-904 GSAYSV
+904 GSAYAV
-910 NGEALDR
+910 EGEALDR

>member
-10 ALVALVSASNAYADA
+10 ALVALVSAGNAYADA
-25 LNITDGDN
+25 LNIADGDTHK
-33 ITIEADQWDESLQK
+33 ITANETVDSLE
-47 TNNIYDSIS
+47 
-56 MTGGSLTGTPDID
+56 MTGGSLTGAADVEA
-69 GSLTVAGDAE
+69 SVNVSGDANI
-79 FSGGTVNLTGHYDDE
+79 SGGSVSLNGNYDE
-94 DENNEKYS
+94 D
-102 DISATGKVTISGDKT
+102 TGQYIEIVGNASISGDETK
-117 IVNIEQADISANNG
+117 INLNGGSGIAVNGRDSTFA
-131 FEISGGKITM
+131 ISGGNTTLTNHSTIH
-141 GKDAGLVGVTKI
+141 GVTEV
-153 SGGEINATNV
+153 SGGEIYADTQ
-163 SDITSRDVEISG
+163 SHISG
-175 GKLNLVN
+175 NEMSFNGGKISLNNGSDL
-182 DCELT
+182 LA
-187 DSGNVTISD
+187 SGDINISG
-196 KAEINVGKDSRLMA
+196 KAEINMGKDTLFLSETQAFDGVVNA
-210 ETSILDGKLDSEA
+210 ESDQ
-223 DNSINIYGGT
+223 SINISGGT
-233 INLNDNTRMI
+233 INLNDNAQFI
-243 RGSINYDTAN
+243 RGVMNYPADA
-253 DTNALVTENINANVK
+253 DEELMTENIDAKVK
-268 GGIEMTGGVVNMN
+268 GNINMTDGTINMN
-281 GTSSIE
+281 GTSSIG

-301 ISGSSAEELLA
+301 ISGSSTEELLA

-335 IKINKGAA
+335 IKVNKGAT
-343 LTSGDINLTSGNYA
+343 LTSGDINLISGNYA

-411 ASAFEKGATY
+411 ASAFEQGATY

-488 EDATVNMKVAALDNH
+488 EDATVNMKVATLDNH

-513 IGGNAEDGYVN
+513 IGGNATDGYVN
-524 GANQNINLNITMENG
+524 GANQNINLNVTMENG

-572 EFEQTEAGKFKV
+572 EFERTEAGKFKV

-613 DSFKAGTQAAAVAS
+613 DTFKAGTQAAMVAN

-641 YIDALT
+641 YVDALT
-647 AIAPEVAPLVHK
+647 AVAPEVAPLVHK

-755 MRDTDID
+755 MRDTDVD

-830 AGLRYVHISQD
+830 AGLRYVNIKQD

-904 GSAYSV
+904 GSAYQV

-931 DNVELSV
+931 NNVELSV

-952 GLFNAKYKF
+952 GLLNAKYKF

>member
-1 MKNKLLITT
+1 MKNRLLITT
-10 ALVALVSASNAYADA
+10 ALVALVSAGNAYADA
-25 LNITDGDN
+25 LNIADGDTHK
-33 ITIEADQWDESLQK
+33 ITANETVDSLE
-47 TNNIYDSIS
+47 
-56 MTGGSLTGTPDID
+56 MTGGSLTGAADVEA
-69 GSLTVAGDAE
+69 SVNVSGDANI
-79 FSGGTVNLTGHYDDE
+79 SGGSVSLNGNYDE
-94 DENNEKYS
+94 D
-102 DISATGKVTISGDKT
+102 TGQYIEIGGNASISGDETK
-117 IVNIEQADISANNG
+117 INLNGGSGIAVNGRDSTFA
-131 FEISGGKITM
+131 ISGGNTTLTNHSVIHGITE
-141 GKDAGLVGVTKI
+141 V
-153 SGGEINATNV
+153 SGGEIYADTQ
-163 SDITSRDVEISG
+163 SHISG
-175 GKLNLVN
+175 NEMSFNGGKISLNNGSDLRA
-182 DCELT
+182 
-187 DSGNVTISD
+187 SGDINISG
-196 KAEINVGKDSRLMA
+196 KAEINMGKDTLFLSETQAFDGVVNA
-210 ETSILDGKLDSEA
+210 ESDQ
-223 DNSINIYGGT
+223 SINISGGT
-233 INLNDNTRMI
+233 INLNDNAQFI
-243 RGSINYDTAN
+243 RGVMNYPTGADEE
-253 DTNALVTENINANVK
+253 LMTENIDAKVK
-268 GGIEMTGGVVNMN
+268 GNINMAGGTINMN
-281 GTSSIE
+281 GTSSIG

-411 ASAFEKGATY
+411 ASAFEQGATY

-488 EDATVNMKVAALDNH
+488 ENATVNMKVAALDNH

-572 EFEQTEAGKFKV
+572 DFEQTEAGKFKV

-597 GGSMNNAGTAA
+597 GGSMNNARTAA

-641 YIDALT
+641 YVDALT
-647 AIAPEVAPLVHK
+647 AVAPEVAPLVHK

-684 ANGMSS
+684 ANGMSF

-725 GIAMGAEKYINDDV
+725 GLAMGAEKYINDDV

-755 MRDTDID
+755 MRDTDVD

-841 AYKDS
+841 SYKDS
-846 ADQKVS
+846 ADQKIS

-904 GSAYSV
+904 GSAYQV

>member
-25 LNITDGDN
+25 LNIADGDN
-33 ITIEADQWDESLQK
+33 ITIEADQRDESLQK

-79 FSGGTVNLTGHYDDE
+79 FSGGNVNLTGHYDDE

-102 DISATGKVTISGDKT
+102 DISAIGKVTISGDNT
-117 IVNIEQADISANNG
+117 VVNIEQADISANNG

-182 DCELT
+182 DSELT
-187 DSGNVTISD
+187 DSGNITISD
-196 KAEINVGKDSRLMA
+196 KAEINIGKDSRLMA
-210 ETSILDGKLDSEA
+210 GTSVLDGKLDSEA
-223 DNSINIYGGT
+223 NNSINISGGT
-233 INLNDNTRMI
+233 INLNDNARMI
-243 RGSINYDTAN
+243 RGSINYDTAS

-287 VYTSDGKLALDGSG
+287 VYTTDGKLALDGSS
-301 ISGSSAEELLA
+301 ITGSSAEELLA

-323 AINSDIDIKDGL
+323 KIVSNVDVKDGL
-335 IKINKGAA
+335 IKVNKGAT
-343 LTSGDINLTSGNYA
+343 LTSGDINLASGNYA
-357 SIIDLAGTLDANVI
+357 SIIDLTGTLDANV
-371 GDGNTMGSDKA
+371 TGSDKA
-382 QMTVWDAN
+382 QMTFFDSN
-390 AKVKGT
+390 AKIKGS
-396 VEGLTDLNIRSDLSL
+396 VDGIKDVNVRSNLSL
-411 ASAFEKGATY
+411 ASAFEKGATN
-421 IKNINVYGSNLN
+421 IDNINVYGSTLT
-433 LDNEKFNDAE
+433 LDNENFNEAK
-443 NLILNGKSTA
+443 NLILNEKSTA
-453 KLAKDFTVYNKLKVK
+453 KLAGDFTASNKVKVK
-468 DGSTLDVGTSKLS
+468 DGSVLDLGTSILNAK
-481 AGNVELF
+481 NVELF
-488 EDATVNMKVAALDNH
+488 EDAQVNLKVASLDNH
-503 GLIAADKITF
+503 GAIVASDKITF
-513 IGGNAEDGYVN
+513 IGGNATDGYVN
-524 GANQNINLNITMENG
+524 GANQNINLNVTMENG

-551 MTATNG
+551 LTATNG
-557 FDGDFNN
+557 FDGDFNDVN
-564 VKVSNNRY
+564 VSNNRY
-572 EFEQTEAGKFKV
+572 EFERTEAGKFKV

-597 GGSMNNAGTAA
+597 GGSMNNAKTAA

-641 YIDALT
+641 YLDALT
-647 AIAPEVAPLVHK
+647 AVAPEVAPMVQQ
-659 TQTETTNQIFGAV
+659 TQVETANQVFGAV

-690 GDSVFKRGAMWV
+690 GDSIFKRGAMWV

-713 TSKAKGFDADST
+713 TSKAKGFDAKT
-725 GIAMGAEKYINDDV
+725 NGVAFGFEKFVADDV
-739 KAGIGYA
+739 KAGVGYA
-746 YTNTDIDGF
+746 YSKTDVDGF
-755 MRDTDID
+755 MRNTDVD

-818 DMQVKGFNLTPE
+818 DMNVKGVNVTPE
-830 AGLRYVHISQD
+830 TGLRYVHISQD
-841 AYKDS
+841 GYKDS
-846 ADQKVS
+846 AGQRVTTD
-852 ANDADILTGVIGA
+852 DADILTGVIGA

-904 GSAYSV
+904 GSAYQV

-924 GLTADVN
+924 GLTTDVN

>member
-25 LNITDGDN
+25 LNIADGDTHK
-33 ITIEADQWDESLQK
+33 ITANETVDSLE
-47 TNNIYDSIS
+47 
-56 MTGGSLTGTPDID
+56 MTGGSLTGAADVEA
-69 GSLTVAGDAE
+69 SVNVSGDANI
-79 FSGGTVNLTGHYDDE
+79 SGGSVSLNGNYDE
-94 DENNEKYS
+94 D
-102 DISATGKVTISGDKT
+102 TGQYIEIGGNASISGDETK
-117 IVNIEQADISANNG
+117 INLNGGSGIAVNGRDSTFA
-131 FEISGGKITM
+131 ISGGNTTLTNHSVIHGITE
-141 GKDAGLVGVTKI
+141 V
-153 SGGEINATNV
+153 SGGEIYADTQ
-163 SDITSRDVEISG
+163 SHISG
-175 GKLNLVN
+175 NEMSFNGGKISLNNGSDLRA
-182 DCELT
+182 
-187 DSGNVTISD
+187 SGDINISG
-196 KAEINVGKDSRLMA
+196 KAEINMGKDTLFLSETQAFDGVVNA
-210 ETSILDGKLDSEA
+210 ESDQ
-223 DNSINIYGGT
+223 SINISGGT
-233 INLNDNTRMI
+233 INLNDNAQFI
-243 RGSINYDTAN
+243 RGVMNYPAGADEE
-253 DTNALVTENINANVK
+253 LMTENIDAKVK
-268 GGIEMTGGVVNMN
+268 GNINMTGGVINMN
-281 GTSSIE
+281 GTSSIG

-335 IKINKGAA
+335 IKVNKGAT
-343 LTSGDINLTSGNYA
+343 LTSGDINLISGNYA

-411 ASAFEKGATY
+411 ASAFEQGATY

-524 GANQNINLNITMENG
+524 GANQNINLNVTMENG

-551 MTATNG
+551 LTATNG
-557 FDGDFNN
+557 FEGDFNN

-572 EFEQTEAGKFKV
+572 EFEQIEAGKFKV

-597 GGSMNNAGTAA
+597 GGSINNAGTAA

-613 DSFKAGTQAAAVAS
+613 DSFKAGTQAAMVAS
-627 SLNELSQKAGSEQA
+627 SLNELSQKTGSEQA
-641 YIDALT
+641 YVDALT
-647 AIAPEVAPLVHK
+647 AVAPEVAPLVHK
-659 TQTETTNQIFGAV
+659 TQTETTNQIFNAV

-739 KAGIGYA
+739 KTGIGYA

-755 MRDTDID
+755 MRDTDVD

-818 DMQVKGFNLTPE
+818 DMNLSGYNVTPE
-830 AGLRYVHISQD
+830 AGLRYVNIKQD

-846 ADQKVS
+846 ADQKVGS
-852 ANDADILTGVIGA
+852 NSSDILTGVIGA
-865 KASKDFAL
+865 KVNKDFAL

-904 GSAYSV
+904 GSAYTV

>member
-25 LNITDGDN
+25 LNIADGDTHK
-33 ITIEADQWDESLQK
+33 ITANETVDSLE
-47 TNNIYDSIS
+47 
-56 MTGGSLTGTPDID
+56 MTGGSLTGAADAEA
-69 GSLTVAGDAE
+69 SVNVSGDANI
-79 FSGGTVNLTGHYDDE
+79 SGGSVSLNGNYDE
-94 DENNEKYS
+94 D
-102 DISATGKVTISGDKT
+102 TGQYIEIGGNANISGDETK
-117 IVNIEQADISANNG
+117 INLNGGSGIAVNGRDSTFA
-131 FEISGGKITM
+131 ISGGNTTLTNHSVIHGITE
-141 GKDAGLVGVTKI
+141 V
-153 SGGEINATNV
+153 SGGEIYADTQ
-163 SDITSRDVEISG
+163 SHISG
-175 GKLNLVN
+175 NEMSFNGGKISLNNGSDL
-182 DCELT
+182 LA
-187 DSGNVTISD
+187 SGDINISGET
-196 KAEINVGKDSRLMA
+196 EINMGKNTLFLSETQAFDGVVNA
-210 ETSILDGKLDSEA
+210 ESDQ
-223 DNSINIYGGT
+223 SINISGGT
-233 INLNDNTRMI
+233 INLNDNAQFI
-243 RGSINYDTAN
+243 RGVMNYPVGADEELMTENIDTKVKGSINMA
-253 DTNALVTENINANVK
+253 
-268 GGIEMTGGVVNMN
+268 GGVINMN
-281 GTSSIE
+281 GTSSIG

-301 ISGSSAEELLA
+301 ISGSSVEELLA

-335 IKINKGAA
+335 IKINKGAT

-357 SIIDLAGTLDANVI
+357 SIIDLAGTLNANVI
-371 GDGNTMGSDKA
+371 GDGNTMGSDKV

-411 ASAFEKGATY
+411 ASAFEQGATY

-488 EDATVNMKVAALDNH
+488 EDATVDMKVAALDNH

-524 GANQNINLNITMENG
+524 GANQNINLNVTMENG

-557 FDGDFNN
+557 FEGDFNN

-597 GGSMNNAGTAA
+597 GGSKNNAKTAA

-613 DSFKAGTQAAAVAS
+613 DSFKAGTQAAAIAS
-627 SLNELSQKAGSEQA
+627 NLNELSQKAGSEQA

-647 AIAPEVAPLVHK
+647 AVAPEVAPLVHK

-755 MRDTDID
+755 MRDTDVD

-818 DMQVKGFNLTPE
+818 DMQVKSFNLTPE

-841 AYKDS
+841 SYKDS

-904 GSAYSV
+904 GSAYQV